1 MRKQLLLMLSLLLY
15 AVGMAAQQPDWG
27 YNPNAYPDE
36 HVIYVGLVDDQGSAV
51 QSFNENTYLGA
62 FIDGECRGLA
72 KVSQKSVSDTKT
84 IYYFA
89 LRVKGSDTDNGKAIS
104 FRLSVPGANTS
115 YIYND
120 LQPAADAVTYTN
132 KKTTGT
138 LSDLFPLKF
147 IQPLYYA
154 FTQETVSVKVGEQLN
169 LLDYITFEPA
179 NANIPELNWNMYDE
193 SWRENVN
200 IEGNKLTAIKST
212 GKYGAVGIFPKLWD
226 MKNTGDH
233 TSINVRVIQPAT
245 SIELRDEYKNGITV
259 NLGDTAA
266 LNTVLRSG
274 YTTSPADC
282 NEELTW
288 KSSDETALL
297 PMIGSDIGKFNPVK
311 AGTYTMTLSGENAS
325 VDLKVTV
332 IKPVEYINPVGTVKV
347 IKMYVGE
354 NLLDI
359 LPSGYKVMPEDAADR
374 SVRYEV
380 NQSYSDQGVYEDGDG
395 AYKYTDIFGNL
406 YFNEGDE
413 MIALKSGRVRVT
425 IRSVQNPQASCEY
438 EVIVKDGPTSITFK
452 QEEMTFLLPIKDT
465 DKSDI
470 SEDIRNNIIMTPSWP
485 KYDENESYDK
495 RSTLLYIQ
503 FVKDVTSDT
512 EVITLDYDFTED
524 KLSASIV
531 NAGRGSVGVI
541 YLSERTVASEEGLKN
556 EEVEIMKKFSVV
568 VMESLKGFNVD
579 NYVEMV
585 STETRDFVLTPDP
598 VGAEVDPSRVEVT
611 ITPNSYLPEE
621 WKSMVEIVPTD
632 ESKLNYTII
641 PHSVGRAT
649 ISVKLDGVEVAT
661 SNVLIGQRYMQK
673 AGWKWTSFYAGG
685 VRWNSPEYELGNV
698 VEEIRSED
706 ALLHNDPEYGYFG
719 DLNSLGTG
727 TCYKIKVKEEEPG
740 LLDLRIMYT
749 GAYEDMQTHR
759 QIVPMWNWL
768 GNPYQYDHDINSVF
782 STEDSNANNFNVGDR
797 IVSKDDG
804 FAEYNG
810 EKWTGTLIT
819 LHAGLG
825 YMYFNAG
832 SENVDMEY
840 QRESLMPQGTPVM
853 NAPQHKQSVWTYN
866 SAPFADN
873 MTIVADLGNDY
884 SAERF
889 TVGAFVGDE
898 CRGEGEMI
906 DGKCFITVHADKGET
921 ISFKLHDA
929 VSGEMRTINEQM
941 PFAKMAGSLRAPQR
955 LTVGGIVTGI
965 TSADIASSGIAI
977 VDGQITVQG
986 MDVADIIVCNAS
998 GAVVS
1003 TGETTVAGLPS
1014 GVYVVKVKTKDGK
1027 TVTKKLVK

>member
-1 MRKQLLLMLSLLLY
+1 
-15 AVGMAAQQPDWG
+15 MAAQQPDWG

-36 HVIYVGLVDDQGSAV
+36 HVIYVGLVDDKGSAV
-51 QSFNENTYLGA
+51 QSFNANTYLGA
-62 FIDGECRGLA
+62 FIDGECRGIA
-72 KVSQKSVSDTKT
+72 EVSQKSVSDTKT

-104 FRLSVPGANTS
+104 FRLSIPGTNMS

-120 LQPAADAVTYTN
+120 LKPAADAVTYTN

-147 IQPLYYA
+147 IQPLYYG
-154 FTQETVSVKVGEQLN
+154 FTQETVSVKVGEQIN

-179 NANIPELNWNMYDE
+179 NANIPELNWNMYEE
-193 SWRENVN
+193 SENVI

-212 GKYGAVGIFPKLWD
+212 GKYGSVGVFPKLWD
-226 MKNTGDH
+226 MKNTGQYSD
-233 TSINVRVIQPAT
+233 INIRVIQPAT

-274 YTTSPADC
+274 YTTAPADC

-288 KSSDETALL
+288 KSSDETAIL
-297 PMIGSDIGKFNPVK
+297 PMIGNDIGKFNPVK
-311 AGTYTMTLSGENAS
+311 TGTYTMTLSGENAS

-332 IKPVEYINPVGTVKV
+332 IKPVEYINPVGRVKE
-347 IKMYVGE
+347 IKMYIGD
-354 NLLDI
+354 NLLSI
-359 LPSGYKVMPEDAADR
+359 LPSGYKVMPEDATDR

-380 NQSYSDQGVYEDGDG
+380 LPSYNQDQEFKYNEILEDNGSEG
-395 AYKYTDIFGNL
+395 IFARKPGRAR
-406 YFNEGDE
+406 
-413 MIALKSGRVRVT
+413 IAIISN
-425 IRSVQNPQASCEY
+425 QNPQAACTY
-438 EVIVKDGPTSITFK
+438 EVIVKDGPTNITFK
-452 QEEMTFLLPIKDT
+452 QEEMTFLMPIKDT
-465 DKSDI
+465 DKWDI

-485 KYDENESYDK
+485 KYEEYESYDIAQSNLDISSLTDAVK
-495 RSTLLYIQ
+495 LY
-503 FVKDVTSDT
+503 
-512 EVITLDYDFTED
+512 YDFKKD
-524 KLSASIV
+524 SLSASV
-531 NAGRGSVGVI
+531 VKVGEGWI
-541 YLSERTVASEEGLKN
+541 DISYSSERTIATEEGLRN
-556 EEVEIMKKFSVV
+556 DEYEISNHFHVTI
-568 VMESLKGFNVD
+568 MESLKGFKVD
-579 NYVEMV
+579 GYVDMV

-598 VGAEVDPSRVEVT
+598 VDAEVDPSRVEVT
-611 ITPNSYLPEE
+611 IVDASVPEM
-621 WKSMVEIVPTD
+621 WKSIVEIVPTD
-632 ESKLNYTII
+632 ETMLNYTIK

-661 SNVLIGQRYMQK
+661 SYVGIGQRYIQK
-673 AGWKWTSFYAGG
+673 AGWKWTSLYSGG
-685 VRWNSPEYELGNV
+685 VSWNSPEYELGDV

-719 DLNSLGTG
+719 DLNRLESG

-740 LLDLRIMYT
+740 LLNLRIYP
-749 GAYEDMQTHR
+749 GGYEDMRPYR

-782 STEDSNANNFNVGDR
+782 STEDAYANKFNVGDR
-797 IVSKDDG
+797 IVSKDNG

-810 EKWTGTLIT
+810 EKWTGTLTT

-825 YMYFNAG
+825 YMYFNAA
-832 SENVDMEY
+832 SDTINMELKY
-840 QRESLMPQGTPVM
+840 EWNMPQGTPVM

-1003 TGETTVAGLPS
+1003 TGETTVTGLPS

>member
-1 MRKQLLLMLSLLLY
+1 MLSLLLY

-36 HVIYVGLVDDQGSAV
+36 HVIFVGLVDDQGSAV
-51 QSFNENTYLGA
+51 QSFNDNTYLGA

-72 KVSQKSVSDTKT
+72 KVSRYSVSDTQT

-89 LRVKGSDTDNGKAIS
+89 LRVKGTNTDNGKAIS
-104 FRLSVPGANTS
+104 YRLSVGGNQS
-115 YIYND
+115 FVFND
-120 LQPAADAVTYTN
+120 LKPAANAVTYTN
-132 KKTTGT
+132 NGTTGK
-138 LSDLFPLKF
+138 LSALYQLTF
-147 IQPLYYA
+147 IRPGYYSIVQP
-154 FTQETVSVKVGEQLN
+154 EVSVKVGAEFN
-169 LLDYITFEPA
+169 LLDHITFEPA
-179 NANIPELNWNMYDE
+179 NANIPEMNWTMGQGE
-193 SWRENVN
+193 KENEYAS
-200 IEGNKLTAIKST
+200 IKGNTFKALKST
-212 GKYGAVGIFPKLWD
+212 GKYSWVSVSPNLLG
-226 MKNTGDH
+226 MKPTGQY
-233 TSINVRVIQPAT
+233 TTVSVRVIQPAT

-274 YTTSPADC
+274 YTTAPADC

-288 KSSDETALL
+288 KSSDETAIR
-297 PMIGSDIGKFNPVK
+297 PMEGNDIGKFNPVK
-311 AGTYTMTLSGENAS
+311 TGTYTMTLSGENAS

-332 IKPVEYINPVGTVKV
+332 IKPVEYINPVGRVKE
-347 IKMYVGE
+347 IKMYIGD

-359 LPSGYKVMPEDAADR
+359 LPSGYKVMPEDATDR

-380 NQSYSDQGVYEDGDG
+380 LPSYNQDQEFKYNEILEDNGSEG
-395 AYKYTDIFGNL
+395 IFARKPGRAR
-406 YFNEGDE
+406 
-413 MIALKSGRVRVT
+413 IAIISN
-425 IRSVQNPQASCEY
+425 QNPQASCTY
-438 EVIVKDGPTSITFK
+438 EVIVKDGPTNITFK
-452 QEEMTFLLPIKDT
+452 QEEMTFLMPIKDT
-465 DKSDI
+465 DKWDI

-485 KYDENESYDK
+485 KYEEYESYDIAQ
-495 RSTLLYIQ
+495 SNLDISSLTDA
-503 FVKDVTSDT
+503 VKLS
-512 EVITLDYDFTED
+512 YDFKKD
-524 KLSASIV
+524 SLSASV
-531 NAGRGSVGVI
+531 VKVGEGWI
-541 YLSERTVASEEGLKN
+541 DISYSSERTIATEEGLRN
-556 EEVEIMKKFSVV
+556 DEYEISNHFHVTI
-568 VMESLKGFNVD
+568 MESLKGFKVD
-579 NYVEMV
+579 GYVEMV

-598 VGAEVDPSRVEVT
+598 VDAEVDPSRVEVT
-611 ITPNSYLPEE
+611 ITPDSYVSEE
-621 WKSMVEIVPTD
+621 WKSIVEIVPTD
-632 ESKLNYTII
+632 KNKLNYTIR
-641 PHSVGRAT
+641 PHSVGRAI
-649 ISVKLDGVEVAT
+649 ISVKLDGVEVAS

-673 AGWKWTSFYAGG
+673 AGWKWASLYGG
-685 VRWNSPEYELGNV
+685 DVSWNSPEYELGNV

-719 DLNSLGTG
+719 DINRLESG

-749 GAYEDMQTHR
+749 GAYEDMRTHR

-782 STEDSNANNFNVGDR
+782 STEDAYANKFNVGDR

-810 EKWTGTLIT
+810 EKWTGTLTT
-819 LHAGLG
+819 LRAGLG

-840 QRESLMPQGTPVM
+840 LREGSMPQGTPVM

-965 TSADIASSGIAI
+965 TAADIASSGIAV

-986 MDVADIIVCNAS
+986 MDVADVIVCNAS

-1003 TGETTVAGLPS
+1003 TGETTITGLPS

>member
-1 MRKQLLLMLSLLLY
+1 
-15 AVGMAAQQPDWG
+15 MAAQQPDWG

-36 HVIYVGLVDDQGSAV
+36 HVIYVGLVDDKGSAV
-51 QSFNENTYLGA
+51 QSFNDNTYLGA

-72 KVSQKSVSDTKT
+72 KVSRYSVSDTQT

-89 LRVKGSDTDNGKAIS
+89 LRVKGTNTDNGKAIS
-104 FRLSVPGANTS
+104 YRLSVGGNQS
-115 YIYND
+115 LVFND
-120 LQPAADAVTYTN
+120 LKPAANAVTYTN
-132 KKTTGT
+132 NGTTGK
-138 LSDLFPLKF
+138 LSALYQLTF
-147 IQPLYYA
+147 IRPGYYSIVQP
-154 FTQETVSVKVGEQLN
+154 EVSVKVDAELN
-169 LLDYITFEPA
+169 LLDHITFEPA
-179 NANIPELNWNMYDE
+179 NANIPELNWTMGQGE
-193 SWRENVN
+193 KENEYAS
-200 IEGNKLTAIKST
+200 IKGNTFKALKST
-212 GKYGAVGIFPKLWD
+212 GKYGWVSVSPNLWD
-226 MKNTGDH
+226 MKPTGQY
-233 TSINVRVIQPAT
+233 TEVSVRVIQPAT

-332 IKPVEYINPVGTVKV
+332 IKPVEYINPVGSVKT
-347 IKMYVGE
+347 IKMFVGE
-354 NLLDI
+354 NLLNI
-359 LPSGYKVMPEDAADR
+359 LPAGYKVMPEDATDR
-374 SVRYEV
+374 SVHYKV
-380 NQSYSDQGVYEDGDG
+380 NQSFSDQGVYEDGDG
-395 AYKYTDIFGNL
+395 AYMYTDIFGDE

-413 MIALKSGRVRVT
+413 MIALKPGRVRVT
-425 IRSVQNPQASCEY
+425 INSTQNSRAYCEY
-438 EVIVKDGPTSITFK
+438 EVIVKRGPTNITFK
-452 QEEMTFLLPIKDT
+452 QEEMTFLMPRKDT
-465 DKSDI
+465 DKWDI

-485 KYDENESYDK
+485 KYEEYEEYDIAQSDLDIRSYTK
-495 RSTLLYIQ
+495 AVKLYYN
-503 FVKDVTSDT
+503 FEKDS
-512 EVITLDYDFTED
+512 
-524 KLSASIV
+524 LSASIDSIGQ
-531 NAGRGSVGVI
+531 GRINVS
-541 YLSERTVASEEGLKN
+541 YSSERTIATEEGLQN
-556 EEVEIMKKFSVV
+556 DEYRISNHFNITIL
-568 VMESLKGFNVD
+568 ESLKGFKVD
-579 NYVEMV
+579 EYVDMV

-611 ITPNSYLPEE
+611 ITPDSYVPEE

-632 ESKLNYTII
+632 ESKLNYTIL
-641 PHSVGRAT
+641 PHGVGSAT
-649 ISVKLDGVEVAT
+649 ISVKLDGEEVAT
-661 SNVLIGQRYMQK
+661 SHVGIGQRYMQK
-673 AGWKWTSFYAGG
+673 AGWKWASLYGGG

-719 DLNSLGTG
+719 DIYSLETG
-727 TCYKIKVKEEEPG
+727 ECYKIKVKEEEPG

-797 IVSKDDG
+797 IVSKDNG

-810 EKWTGTLIT
+810 EKWTGTLTT

-825 YMYFNAG
+825 YMYFNAA
-832 SENVDMEY
+832 SDTINMELKY
-840 QRESLMPQGTPVM
+840 EWNMPQGTPVM

-965 TSADIASSGIAI
+965 TAADIASSGIAI

-986 MDVADIIVCNAS
+986 MDVADVIVCNAS

-1003 TGETTVAGLPS
+1003 TGKTTVTGLPS

>member
-1 MRKQLLLMLSLLLY
+1 MLSLLLY

-36 HVIYVGLVDDQGSAV
+36 HVIYVGLVDDKGSAV
-51 QSFNENTYLGA
+51 QSFNANTYLGA
-62 FIDGECRGLA
+62 FIDGECRGIA
-72 KVSQKSVSDTKT
+72 EVSQKSVSDTKT

-104 FRLSVPGANTS
+104 FRLSIPGTNMS

-120 LQPAADAVTYTN
+120 LKPAANAVTYTN

-147 IQPLYYA
+147 IQPLYYG
-154 FTQETVSVKVGEQLN
+154 FTQETVSVKVGEQIN

-179 NANIPELNWNMYDE
+179 NANIPELNWNMYEE
-193 SWRENVN
+193 SENVN

-212 GKYGAVGIFPKLWD
+212 GKYGSVGVFPKLWD
-226 MKNTGDH
+226 MKNTGQYSD
-233 TSINVRVIQPAT
+233 INIRVIQPAT

-274 YTTSPADC
+274 YTTAPADC

-288 KSSDETALL
+288 KSSDETAIL

-311 AGTYTMTLSGENAS
+311 TGTYTMTLSGENAS

-332 IKPVEYINPVGTVKV
+332 IKPVEYITPVGRVKE
-347 IKMYVGE
+347 IKMYIGD
-354 NLLDI
+354 NLLSI
-359 LPSGYKVMPEDAADR
+359 LPSGYKVMPEDATDR

-380 NQSYSDQGVYEDGDG
+380 LPSYNQDQEFKYNEILEDNGSEG
-395 AYKYTDIFGNL
+395 IFARKPGRAR
-406 YFNEGDE
+406 
-413 MIALKSGRVRVT
+413 IAIISN
-425 IRSVQNPQASCEY
+425 QNPQATCTY
-438 EVIVKDGPTSITFK
+438 EVIVKDGPTNITFK
-452 QEEMTFLLPIKDT
+452 QDEMTFLMPIKDT
-465 DKSDI
+465 DKWDI

-485 KYDENESYDK
+485 KYEEYESYDIAQSNLDISSLTDAVK
-495 RSTLLYIQ
+495 LY
-503 FVKDVTSDT
+503 
-512 EVITLDYDFTED
+512 YDFKKD
-524 KLSASIV
+524 SLSASV
-531 NAGRGSVGVI
+531 VKVGEGWI
-541 YLSERTVASEEGLKN
+541 DISYSSERTIATEEGLRN
-556 EEVEIMKKFSVV
+556 DEYEISNHFHVTI
-568 VMESLKGFNVD
+568 MESLKGFKVD
-579 NYVEMV
+579 EYVEMV

-611 ITPNSYLPEE
+611 ITPDSYVPEE
-621 WKSMVEIVPTD
+621 WKSIVEIVPTD
-632 ESKLNYTII
+632 DTMLNYTIR
-641 PHSVGRAT
+641 PHGVGRAT
-649 ISVKLDGVEVAT
+649 ISVKLDGVEVAS

-685 VRWNSPEYELGNV
+685 VSWNSPEIELGNV

-706 ALLHNDPEYGYFG
+706 ALLYNDPEYGYFG
-719 DLNSLGTG
+719 DINRLESG

-749 GAYEDMQTHR
+749 GAYEDMRTHR

-782 STEDSNANNFNVGDR
+782 STEDTYANKFNVGDR
-797 IVSKDDG
+797 IVSKDNG

-810 EKWTGTLIT
+810 EKWTGTLTT

-965 TSADIASSGIAI
+965 TAADIASSGIAV

-986 MDVADIIVCNAS
+986 MDVADVIVCNAS

-1003 TGETTVAGLPS
+1003 TGETTVTGLPS

>member
-1 MRKQLLLMLSLLLY
+1 MLSLLLY

-51 QSFNENTYLGA
+51 QSFNDNTYLGA

-72 KVSQKSVSDTKT
+72 KVSRYSVSDTQT

-89 LRVKGSDTDNGKAIS
+89 LRVKGTNTDNGKAIS
-104 FRLSVPGANTS
+104 YRLSVGGNQSFVFNDLKPAANT
-115 YIYND
+115 
-120 LQPAADAVTYTN
+120 VTYTN
-132 KKTTGT
+132 NGTTGK
-138 LSDLFPLKF
+138 LSALYQLTF
-147 IQPLYYA
+147 IRPGYYSIVQP
-154 FTQETVSVKVGEQLN
+154 EVSVKVGAEFN
-169 LLDYITFEPA
+169 LLDHITFEPA
-179 NANIPELNWNMYDE
+179 NANIPEMNWTMGQGE
-193 SWRENVN
+193 KENEYAS
-200 IEGNKLTAIKST
+200 IKGNTFKALKST
-212 GKYGAVGIFPKLWD
+212 GKYSWVNVSPNLLG
-226 MKNTGDH
+226 MKPTGQY
-233 TSINVRVIQPAT
+233 TKVSVRVIQPAT

-274 YTTSPADC
+274 YTTAPADC

-288 KSSDETALL
+288 KSSDETAIR
-297 PMIGSDIGKFNPVK
+297 PMEGNDIGKFEPVK
-311 AGTYTMTLSGENAS
+311 PGTYTMTLSGENAS

-332 IKPVEYINPVGTVKV
+332 IKPVESIIPVGSVKT
-347 IKMYVGE
+347 IKMFVGE
-354 NLLDI
+354 NLLNI
-359 LPSGYKVMPEDAADR
+359 LPSGYKVMPEDATDR
-374 SVRYEV
+374 SVHYEV
-380 NQSYSDQGVYEDGDG
+380 NQSNYWGMHEDGDG
-395 AYKYTDIFGNL
+395 AYKYTDIFGDL

-413 MIALKSGRVRVT
+413 MIALKPGRVRVT
-425 IRSVQNPQASCEY
+425 INSTQNPRAYCEY
-438 EVIVKDGPTSITFK
+438 EVIVKRGPTNITFK
-452 QEEMTFLLPIKDT
+452 QEEMTFLMPRKDT
-465 DKSDI
+465 DKWDI

-485 KYDENESYDK
+485 KYDEYEEYDIAQSDLDIRSYTK
-495 RSTLLYIQ
+495 AVHLY
-503 FVKDVTSDT
+503 
-512 EVITLDYDFTED
+512 YDFKND
-524 KLSASIV
+524 ILSASIDSIGGGWIDV
-531 NAGRGSVGVI
+531 S
-541 YLSERTVASEEGLKN
+541 YSSERTIATEEGLQN
-556 EEVEIMKKFSVV
+556 DEYRISNHFNITIL
-568 VMESLKGFNVD
+568 ESLKGFKVD
-579 NYVEMV
+579 EYVEMV

-598 VGAEVDPSRVEVT
+598 VDAEVDPSRVEVT
-611 ITPNSYLPEE
+611 ITPDSYVSEE
-621 WKSMVEIVPTD
+621 WKSIVEIVPTD
-632 ESKLNYTII
+632 ETMLNYTIR

-649 ISVKLDGVEVAT
+649 ISVKLDGVEVA
-661 SNVLIGQRYMQK
+661 SSYVGIGQRYMQK
-673 AGWKWTSFYAGG
+673 AGWKWTSLYSGG
-685 VRWNSPEYELGNV
+685 VSWNSPEYELGNV

-719 DLNSLGTG
+719 DLNSLDTG

-749 GAYEDMQTHR
+749 GAYEDMRTYR

-782 STEDSNANNFNVGDR
+782 VKEENRNVFNVGDR

-810 EKWTGTLIT
+810 EKWTGTLTT
-819 LHAGLG
+819 LRAGLG

-832 SENVDMEY
+832 SENVDMELEHEY
-840 QRESLMPQGTPVM
+840 YMPQGTPVM
-853 NAPQHKQSVWTYN
+853 NVPQHKQSVWTYN

-965 TSADIASSGIAI
+965 TAADIASSGIAI

-986 MDVADIIVCNAS
+986 MDVADVIVCNAS

-1003 TGETTVAGLPS
+1003 TGETTVTGLPS

>member
-36 HVIYVGLVDDQGSAV
+36 HVIYVGLTEGSLDNCG
-51 QSFNENTYLGA
+51 QKELPENTYLGA
-62 FIDGECRGLA
+62 FINGECRGLA
-72 KVSQKSVSDTKT
+72 KVQKKSLSVALT
-84 IYYFA
+84 INYFP
-89 LRVKGSDTDNGKAIS
+89 LRVKGDTNDEGKAIS
-104 FRLSVPGANTS
+104 FRLLYSGGQLS
-115 YIYND
+115 YVYD

-147 IQPLYYA
+147 IQPLYYG
-154 FTQETVSVKVGEQLN
+154 FTQETVSVKVGEQIN

-179 NANIPELNWNMYDE
+179 NANIPELNWNMYEE
-193 SWRENVN
+193 SENVI

-212 GKYGAVGIFPKLWD
+212 GKYGSVGVFPKLWD
-226 MKNTGDH
+226 MKNTGQYSD
-233 TSINVRVIQPAT
+233 INIRVIQPAT

-332 IKPVEYINPVGTVKV
+332 IKPVEYIKMVGSVKT
-347 IKMYVGE
+347 IKMFLGE

-359 LPSGYKVMPEDAADR
+359 LPSGYKVMPENATDR
-374 SVRYEV
+374 SVHYEV
-380 NQSYSDQGVYEDGDG
+380 NQSFSDQGVYEDGDG
-395 AYKYTDIFGNL
+395 AYEYTDIFGDE

-413 MIALKSGRVRVT
+413 MIALKPGRVRVT
-425 IRSVQNPQASCEY
+425 IRSVQNPQATCTY
-438 EVIVKDGPTSITFK
+438 EVIVKDGPTNITFK
-452 QEEMTFLLPIKDT
+452 QEEMTFLMPRKDT
-465 DKSDI
+465 DKWDI

-485 KYDENESYDK
+485 KYEEYEEYDIAESDLDI
-495 RSTLLYIQ
+495 RSYTKAVKLYYN
-503 FVKDVTSDT
+503 FEKDS
-512 EVITLDYDFTED
+512 
-524 KLSASIV
+524 LSASIDSIGG
-531 NAGRGSVGVI
+531 GRINVS
-541 YLSERTVASEEGLKN
+541 YSSERTIATEEGLQN
-556 EEVEIMKKFSVV
+556 DEYRISNHFNITIL
-568 VMESLKGFNVD
+568 ESLKGFKVD
-579 NYVEMV
+579 GYVEMV

-598 VGAEVDPSRVEVT
+598 VDAEVDPSRVEVT
-611 ITPNSYLPEE
+611 ITPDSYVPEV

-632 ESKLNYTII
+632 ETKLNYTIL
-641 PHSVGRAT
+641 PHGVGSAT
-649 ISVKLDGVEVAT
+649 ISVKLDGEEVAT
-661 SNVLIGQRYMQK
+661 SHVDIGQRYMQK
-673 AGWKWTSFYAGG
+673 AGWKWTSFYAGS

-719 DLNSLGTG
+719 DINSLESGE
-727 TCYKIKVKEEEPG
+727 CYKIKVKEEEPG

-749 GAYEDMQTHR
+749 GAYEDMQTSR
-759 QIVPMWNWL
+759 RIVPMWNWL

-782 STEDSNANNFNVGDR
+782 VKEENMNVFNVGDR

-810 EKWTGTLIT
+810 EKWTGSLTT

-840 QRESLMPQGTPVM
+840 LREGSMPQGTPVM

-965 TSADIASSGIAI
+965 TAADIASSGIAV

-1003 TGETTVAGLPS
+1003 TGETTVTGLPS

>member
-1 MRKQLLLMLSLLLY
+1 
-15 AVGMAAQQPDWG
+15 MAAQQPDWG

-36 HVIYVGLVDDQGSAV
+36 HVIYVGLVDDKGSAV
-51 QSFNENTYLGA
+51 QSFNDNTYLGA
-62 FIDGECRGLA
+62 FIDGECRGITE
-72 KVSQKSVSDTKT
+72 VSQKSVSDTKT

-104 FRLSVPGANTS
+104 FRLSIPGTNMS

-120 LQPAADAVTYTN
+120 LKPAANAVTYTN

-138 LSDLFPLKF
+138 LSALYPLTF
-147 IQPLYYA
+147 IQSWVCGY
-154 FTQETVSVKVGEQLN
+154 TQTFVSVKVGEEIN
-169 LLDYITFEPA
+169 LLDYLKFTPE
-179 NANIPELNWNMYDE
+179 NANIPELIWGINRNH
-193 SWRENVN
+193 REYVT
-200 IEGNKLTAIKST
+200 ITGNTLKALKST
-212 GKYGAVGIFPKLWD
+212 KFVGAATVSAKLKD
-226 MKNTGDH
+226 FTFSSENQSLKIT
-233 TSINVRVIQPAT
+233 VIQPAT
-245 SIELRDEYKNGITV
+245 SIELLDEYKNGITV
-259 NLGDTAA
+259 NLGDTSV
-266 LNTVLRSG
+266 LNTVLHKCFNIL
-274 YTTSPADC
+274 PEDC
-282 NEELTW
+282 NEKMWW
-288 KSSDETALL
+288 KSNDETAIR
-297 PMIGSDIGKFNPVK
+297 PMEGNDIGKFEPVK
-311 AGTYTMTLSGENAS
+311 TGTYTMTLGGEKAS

-332 IKPVEYINPVGTVKV
+332 IKPVEYIEMVGSVKT
-347 IKMYVGE
+347 IKMFVGE
-354 NLLDI
+354 NLLNI
-359 LPSGYKVMPEDAADR
+359 LPAGYKVMPEDATDR
-374 SVRYEV
+374 SVKYEV
-380 NQSYSDQGVYEDGDG
+380 NQSFSDQGVYEDGDG
-395 AYKYTDIFGNL
+395 AYKYTDIFGDL

-413 MIALKSGRVRVT
+413 MIALKPGRVRVT
-425 IRSVQNPQASCEY
+425 INSTQNSRAYCEY
-438 EVIVKDGPTSITFK
+438 EVIVKRGPTNITFK
-452 QEEMTFLLPIKDT
+452 QEEMTFLMPRKDT
-465 DKSDI
+465 DKWDI

-485 KYDENESYDK
+485 KYDEYEEYDIAESDLDI
-495 RSTLLYIQ
+495 RSYTKAVKLYYN
-503 FVKDVTSDT
+503 F
-512 EVITLDYDFTED
+512 EED
-524 KLSASIV
+524 SLSASIDSIGG
-531 NAGRGSVGVI
+531 GRINVS
-541 YLSERTVASEEGLKN
+541 YSSERTIATEEGLQN
-556 EEVEIMKKFSVV
+556 DEYRISNDFNITIL
-568 VMESLKGFNVD
+568 ESLKGFKVD
-579 NYVEMV
+579 GYVEMV

-598 VGAEVDPSRVEVT
+598 VDAEVDPSRVEVT
-611 ITPNSYLPEE
+611 IEDASVPEM
-621 WKSMVEIVPTD
+621 WKSIVDIVPTD
-632 ESKLNYTII
+632 ETMLNYTIK

-661 SNVLIGQRYMQK
+661 SYVGIGQRYMQK
-673 AGWKWTSFYAGG
+673 AGWKWTSLYSGG
-685 VRWNSPEYELGNV
+685 VSWNSPEYELGNV

-719 DLNSLGTG
+719 DLNRLEPGE
-727 TCYKIKVKEEEPG
+727 CYKIKVKEEEPG
-740 LLDLRIMYT
+740 LLNLRIYP
-749 GAYEDMQTHR
+749 GGYEDMRPYR

-782 STEDSNANNFNVGDR
+782 STEDANANKFNVGDR
-797 IVSKDDG
+797 IVSKDNG

-810 EKWTGTLIT
+810 EKWTGTLTT

-825 YMYFNAG
+825 YMYFNAA
-832 SENVDMEY
+832 SDTINMELKY
-840 QRESLMPQGTPVM
+840 EWNMPQGTPVM

-941 PFAKMAGSLRAPQR
+941 PFTKMAGSLRAPQR

-965 TSADIASSGIAI
+965 TAADIASSGIAI
-977 VDGQITVQG
+977 VNGQITVQG
-986 MDVADIIVCNAS
+986 MDVADVIVCNAS

-1003 TGETTVAGLPS
+1003 TGETTVTGLPS

>member
-1 MRKQLLLMLSLLLY
+1 
-15 AVGMAAQQPDWG
+15 MAAQQPDWG

-51 QSFNENTYLGA
+51 QSFNDNTYLGA

-72 KVSQKSVSDTKT
+72 KVSRYSVSDTQT

-89 LRVKGSDTDNGKAIS
+89 LRVKGTNTDNGKAIS
-104 FRLSVPGANTS
+104 YRLSVGGNQSFVFNDLKPAANT
-115 YIYND
+115 
-120 LQPAADAVTYTN
+120 VTYTN
-132 KKTTGT
+132 NGTTGK
-138 LSDLFPLKF
+138 LSALYQLTF
-147 IQPLYYA
+147 IRPGYYSIVQP
-154 FTQETVSVKVGEQLN
+154 EVSVKVGAEFN
-169 LLDYITFEPA
+169 LLDHITFEPA
-179 NANIPELNWNMYDE
+179 NANIPEMNWTMGQGE
-193 SWRENVN
+193 KENEYAS
-200 IEGNKLTAIKST
+200 IKGNTFKALKST
-212 GKYGAVGIFPKLWD
+212 GKYSWVNVSPNLLG
-226 MKNTGDH
+226 MKPTGQY
-233 TSINVRVIQPAT
+233 TKVSVRVIQPAT

-274 YTTSPADC
+274 YTTAPADC

-288 KSSDETALL
+288 KSSDETAIR
-297 PMIGSDIGKFNPVK
+297 PMTSESDLGKFNPVK

-332 IKPVEYINPVGTVKV
+332 IKPVEYIEMVGSVKT
-347 IKMYVGE
+347 IKMFVGE
-354 NLLDI
+354 NLLNI
-359 LPSGYKVMPEDAADR
+359 LPSGYKVMPEDATDR
-374 SVRYEV
+374 SVHYEV
-380 NQSYSDQGVYEDGDG
+380 NQSFSDQGVYEDGDG

-413 MIALKSGRVRVT
+413 MIALKPGRVRVT
-425 IRSVQNPQASCEY
+425 INSTQNPRAYCEY
-438 EVIVKDGPTSITFK
+438 EVIVKRGPTNITFK
-452 QEEMTFLLPIKDT
+452 QEEMTFLMPRKDT
-465 DKSDI
+465 DKWDI

-485 KYDENESYDK
+485 KYEEYEEYDIAESDLDILSYTK
-495 RSTLLYIQ
+495 AVNLYYN
-503 FVKDVTSDT
+503 FEKDS
-512 EVITLDYDFTED
+512 
-524 KLSASIV
+524 LSASIDSIGGGWINV
-531 NAGRGSVGVI
+531 S
-541 YLSERTVASEEGLKN
+541 YSSERTIATEEGLQN
-556 EEVEIMKKFSVV
+556 DEYNISNHFNITI
-568 VMESLKGFNVD
+568 MESLKGFNVD
-579 NYVEMV
+579 GYVDMV

-611 ITPNSYLPEE
+611 ITPNSYVSEE
-621 WKSMVEIVPTD
+621 WKSIVEIVPTD
-632 ESKLNYTII
+632 ESKLNYTIL
-641 PHSVGRAT
+641 PHGVGSAT
-649 ISVKLDGVEVAT
+649 ISVKLDGEEVAT
-661 SNVLIGQRYMQK
+661 SYVSIGQRYMQK
-673 AGWKWTSFYAGG
+673 AGWKWASLYGGG

-719 DLNSLGTG
+719 DIYSLETG

-797 IVSKDDG
+797 IVSKDNG

-810 EKWTGTLIT
+810 EKWTGTLTT

-941 PFAKMAGSLRAPQR
+941 PFTKMAGSLRAPQR

-965 TSADIASSGIAI
+965 TSADIASSGIAV

-1003 TGETTVAGLPS
+1003 TGETTVTGLPS

>member
-1 MRKQLLLMLSLLLY
+1 MLSLLLY

-36 HVIYVGLVDDQGSAV
+36 HVIYVGLTEGSLDNCG
-51 QSFNENTYLGA
+51 QKELPENTYLGA

-72 KVSQKSVSDTKT
+72 KVQKKSLSVALT
-84 IYYFA
+84 INYFP
-89 LRVKGSDTDNGKAIS
+89 LRVKGDTNDEGKAIS
-104 FRLSVPGANTS
+104 FRLLYPGGQLS
-115 YIYND
+115 YVYD

-147 IQPLYYA
+147 IQPLYYG
-154 FTQETVSVKVGEQLN
+154 FTQETVSVKVGEQIN

-179 NANIPELNWNMYDE
+179 NANIPELNWNINNE
-193 SWRENVN
+193 SERENVN
-200 IEGNKLTAIKST
+200 IVGNKLTAIKST
-212 GKYGAVGIFPKLWD
+212 GKYGSVGVSPKLWD
-226 MKNTGDH
+226 MKNTGQY
-233 TSINVRVIQPAT
+233 SKISVRVIQPAT

-274 YTTSPADC
+274 YTTAPADC

-288 KSSDETALL
+288 KSSDETAIL

-311 AGTYTMTLSGENAS
+311 TGTYTMTLSGENAS

-332 IKPVEYINPVGTVKV
+332 IKPVEYIEMVGSVKT
-347 IKMYVGE
+347 IKMFVGE
-354 NLLDI
+354 NLLNI
-359 LPSGYKVMPEDAADR
+359 LPSGYKVMPEDATDR
-374 SVRYEV
+374 SVHYEV
-380 NQSYSDQGVYEDGDG
+380 NQSFSDQGVYEDGDG
-395 AYKYTDIFGNL
+395 AYKYTDIFGDL

-413 MIALKSGRVRVT
+413 MIALKPGRVRVT
-425 IRSVQNPQASCEY
+425 INSTQNSRAYCEY
-438 EVIVKDGPTSITFK
+438 EVIVKRGPTNITFK
-452 QEEMTFLLPIKDT
+452 QEEMTFLMPRKDT
-465 DKSDI
+465 DKWDI

-485 KYDENESYDK
+485 KYEEYEEYDIAESDLDILSFTK
-495 RSTLLYIQ
+495 AVNLYYN
-503 FVKDVTSDT
+503 FEKDS
-512 EVITLDYDFTED
+512 
-524 KLSASIV
+524 LSASIDSIGQGWIDV
-531 NAGRGSVGVI
+531 S
-541 YLSERTVASEEGLKN
+541 YSSERTIATEEGLQN
-556 EEVEIMKKFSVV
+556 DEYRISNHFNITIL
-568 VMESLKGFNVD
+568 ESLKGFKVD
-579 NYVEMV
+579 GFVEMV

-598 VGAEVDPSRVEVT
+598 VDAEVDPSRVEVT
-611 ITPNSYLPEE
+611 IEDASVPEM
-621 WKSMVEIVPTD
+621 WKSIVEIVPTD
-632 ESKLNYTII
+632 ETMLNYTIK

-661 SNVLIGQRYMQK
+661 SHVGIGQRYMQK
-673 AGWKWTSFYAGG
+673 AGWKWTSLYSGG
-685 VRWNSPEYELGNV
+685 VSWNSPEYELGDV

-719 DLNSLGTG
+719 DLNRLEPG

-740 LLDLRIMYT
+740 LLNLRIYP
-749 GAYEDMQTHR
+749 GGYEDMRPYR

-782 STEDSNANNFNVGDR
+782 STEDTYANKFNVGDR
-797 IVSKDDG
+797 IVSKDNG

-810 EKWTGTLIT
+810 EKWTGTLTT

-825 YMYFNAG
+825 YMYFNAA
-832 SENVDMEY
+832 SDTIDMEY
-840 QRESLMPQGTPVM
+840 QREGRMPQGTPVM
-853 NAPQHKQSVWTYN
+853 NAPQRKQTIWTYN

-873 MTIVADLGNDY
+873 MTIVADLGNNY

-965 TSADIASSGIAI
+965 TAADIASSGIAI

-986 MDVADIIVCNAS
+986 MDVADVIVCNAS

-1003 TGETTVAGLPS
+1003 TGETTVTGLPS

>member
-1 MRKQLLLMLSLLLY
+1 MLSLLLY

-36 HVIYVGLVDDQGSAV
+36 HVIYVGLTEGSLDNCG
-51 QSFNENTYLGA
+51 QKELPENTYLGA

-72 KVSQKSVSDTKT
+72 KVQKKSLSVALT
-84 IYYFA
+84 INYFP
-89 LRVKGSDTDNGKAIS
+89 LRVKGDTNDEGKAIS
-104 FRLSVPGANTS
+104 FRLLYPGGQLS
-115 YIYND
+115 YVYD

-138 LSDLFPLKF
+138 LSALFPLKF
-147 IQPLYYA
+147 IQPLYYS
-154 FTQETVSVKVGEQLN
+154 FTQETVSVKVGEQIN

-179 NANIPELNWNMYDE
+179 NANIPELNWNMYEE
-193 SWRENVN
+193 SENVN

-212 GKYGAVGIFPKLWD
+212 GKYGSVGVFPKLWD
-226 MKNTGDH
+226 MKNTGQYSD
-233 TSINVRVIQPAT
+233 INIRVIQPAT

-259 NLGDTAA
+259 NLGDTAT

-274 YTTSPADC
+274 YTTAPADC

-288 KSSDETALL
+288 KSSDETAIR
-297 PMIGSDIGKFNPVK
+297 PMEGNDIGKFNPVK
-311 AGTYTMTLSGENAS
+311 TGTYTMTLSGENAS

-332 IKPVEYINPVGTVKV
+332 IKPVEYINPVGRVKE
-347 IKMYVGE
+347 IKMYIGD
-354 NLLDI
+354 NLLSI
-359 LPSGYKVMPEDAADR
+359 LPSGYKVMPEDATDR

-380 NQSYSDQGVYEDGDG
+380 LPSYNQDQEFKYNEILEDKGSEG
-395 AYKYTDIFGNL
+395 IFARKPGRAR
-406 YFNEGDE
+406 
-413 MIALKSGRVRVT
+413 IAIISN
-425 IRSVQNPQASCEY
+425 QNPQATCTY
-438 EVIVKDGPTSITFK
+438 EVIVKDGPTNITFK
-452 QEEMTFLLPIKDT
+452 QEEMTFLMPIKDT
-465 DKSDI
+465 DKWDI

-485 KYDENESYDK
+485 KYEEYESYDIAQ
-495 RSTLLYIQ
+495 SNLDISSLTDA
-503 FVKDVTSDT
+503 VKLS
-512 EVITLDYDFTED
+512 YDFKKD
-524 KLSASIV
+524 IISASIV
-531 NAGRGSVGVI
+531 KVGEGWI
-541 YLSERTVASEEGLKN
+541 DISYSSERTIATEEGLQN
-556 EEVEIMKKFSVV
+556 DEYYISNHFHVTIL
-568 VMESLKGFNVD
+568 ESLKGFKVD
-579 NYVEMV
+579 GYVDMV

-598 VGAEVDPSRVEVT
+598 VDAEVDPSRVEVT
-611 ITPNSYLPEE
+611 IEDASVPEM
-621 WKSMVEIVPTD
+621 WKSIVEIVPTD
-632 ESKLNYTII
+632 ETMLNYTIR

-661 SNVLIGQRYMQK
+661 SHVGIGQRYMQK
-673 AGWKWTSFYAGG
+673 AGWKWTSLYSGG
-685 VRWNSPEYELGNV
+685 VSWNSPEYELGDV

-719 DLNSLGTG
+719 DLNRLEPG

-740 LLDLRIMYT
+740 LLNLRIYP
-749 GAYEDMQTHR
+749 GGYEDMRPYR

-782 STEDSNANNFNVGDR
+782 STEDAYANKFNVGDR
-797 IVSKDDG
+797 IVSKDNG

-810 EKWTGTLIT
+810 EKWTGTLTT

-825 YMYFNAG
+825 YMYFNAA
-832 SENVDMEY
+832 SDTINMELKY
-840 QRESLMPQGTPVM
+840 EWNMPQGTPVM

-965 TSADIASSGIAI
+965 TTADIASSGIAI

-986 MDVADIIVCNAS
+986 MDVADVIVCNAS

>member
-1 MRKQLLLMLSLLLY
+1 
-15 AVGMAAQQPDWG
+15 MAAQQPDWG

-51 QSFNENTYLGA
+51 QSFNDNTYLGA

-72 KVSQKSVSDTKT
+72 KVSRYSVSDTQT

-89 LRVKGSDTDNGKAIS
+89 LRVKGTNTDNGKAIS
-104 FRLSVPGANTS
+104 YRLSEGGNHSFVF
-115 YIYND
+115 ND
-120 LQPAADAVTYTN
+120 LKPAANAVTYTN
-132 KKTTGT
+132 NGTTGK
-138 LSDLFPLKF
+138 LSALYQLTF
-147 IQPLYYA
+147 IRPGYYSIVQP
-154 FTQETVSVKVGEQLN
+154 EVSVKVGAEFN
-169 LLDYITFEPA
+169 LLDHITFEPA
-179 NANIPELNWNMYDE
+179 NANIPELNWTMGQGE
-193 SWRENVN
+193 KENEYAS
-200 IEGNKLTAIKST
+200 IKGNTFKALKST
-212 GKYGAVGIFPKLWD
+212 GKYSWVNVSPNLLG
-226 MKNTGDH
+226 MKPTGQY
-233 TSINVRVIQPAT
+233 TKVSVRVIQPAT

-274 YTTSPADC
+274 YTTAPADC

-288 KSSDETALL
+288 KSSDETAIR
-297 PMIGSDIGKFNPVK
+297 PMTSESDLGKFNPVK

-332 IKPVEYINPVGTVKV
+332 IKPVEN
-347 IKMYVGE
+347 IKMVGSVKTIKMFLGE

-359 LPSGYKVMPEDAADR
+359 LPAGYKVMPEDATDR
-374 SVRYEV
+374 SVHYEV
-380 NQSYSDQGVYEDGDG
+380 NQGYYQGVHEDVDG
-395 AYKYTDIFGNL
+395 TYKYTDIFGDE

-413 MIALKSGRVRVT
+413 MIALKPGRVRVT

-438 EVIVKDGPTSITFK
+438 EVIVKRGPTNITFK
-452 QEEMTFLLPIKDT
+452 QEEMTFLMPRKDT
-465 DKSDI
+465 DKWDI

-485 KYDENESYDK
+485 KYDEYEEYDIAQSDLDILSFTK
-495 RSTLLYIQ
+495 AVNLY
-503 FVKDVTSDT
+503 
-512 EVITLDYDFTED
+512 YDFKND
-524 KLSASIV
+524 ILSASIDSIGQGWIDV
-531 NAGRGSVGVI
+531 S
-541 YLSERTVASEEGLKN
+541 YSSERTIATETGLQNDKYRISN
-556 EEVEIMKKFSVV
+556 HFNITIL
-568 VMESLKGFNVD
+568 ESLKGFKVD
-579 NYVEMV
+579 EYVEMV

-598 VGAEVDPSRVEVT
+598 VDAEVDPSRVEVT
-611 ITPNSYLPEE
+611 IVDANVPEM
-621 WKSMVEIVPTD
+621 WKSIVEIEPTD
-632 ESKLNYTII
+632 ETKLNYTIN
-641 PHSVGRAT
+641 PRSVGTAT
-649 ISVKLDGVEVAT
+649 ISVKLDGEEVAT
-661 SNVLIGQRYMQK
+661 SFVRIGQRYMQK
-673 AGWKWTSFYAGG
+673 AGWKWTSFYVGG
-685 VRWNSPEYELGNV
+685 VSWNSPEYELGNV

-719 DLNSLGTG
+719 DINRLESG

-749 GAYEDMQTHR
+749 GAYEDMRTHR

-782 STEDSNANNFNVGDR
+782 STEDTYANKFNVGDR

-810 EKWTGTLIT
+810 EKWTGTLTT
-819 LHAGLG
+819 LRAGLG
-825 YMYFNAG
+825 YMYFNAA
-832 SENVDMEY
+832 SDTIDMEY
-840 QRESLMPQGTPVM
+840 QREGRMPQGTPVM

-965 TSADIASSGIAI
+965 TAADIASSGIAV

-986 MDVADIIVCNAS
+986 MDVADVIVCNAS

-1003 TGETTVAGLPS
+1003 TGETTVTGLPS

>member
-51 QSFNENTYLGA
+51 QSFNDNTYLGA
-62 FIDGECRGLA
+62 FIEGECRGLA
-72 KVSQKSVSDTKT
+72 KVSRYSVSDTQT

-89 LRVKGSDTDNGKAIS
+89 LRVKGTNTDNGKAIS
-104 FRLSVPGANTS
+104 YRLSVGGNQS
-115 YIYND
+115 LVFND
-120 LQPAADAVTYTN
+120 LKPAANAVTYTN
-132 KKTTGT
+132 NGTTGK
-138 LSDLFPLKF
+138 LSALYTLKF
-147 IQPLYYA
+147 IRPYYYSIVQP
-154 FTQETVSVKVGEQLN
+154 EVSVKVGAEFN
-169 LLDYITFEPA
+169 LLDHITFEPA
-179 NANIPELNWNMYDE
+179 NANIPELNWTMGQGE
-193 SWRENVN
+193 KENEYAS
-200 IEGNKLTAIKST
+200 IKGNTFKALKSP
-212 GKYGAVGIFPKLWD
+212 GKYSWLSVSPNLWG
-226 MKNTGDH
+226 MKPTGQY
-233 TSINVRVIQPAT
+233 TEVSVRVIQPAT

-274 YTTSPADC
+274 YTTAPADC

-288 KSSDETALL
+288 KSSDETAIL

-311 AGTYTMTLSGENAS
+311 TGTYTMTLSGENAS

-332 IKPVEYINPVGTVKV
+332 IKPVEYINPVGRVKE
-347 IKMYVGE
+347 IKMYIGD

-359 LPSGYKVMPEDAADR
+359 LPSGYKVMPEDATDR

-380 NQSYSDQGVYEDGDG
+380 LPSYNQDQEFKYNEILEDNGSEG
-395 AYKYTDIFGNL
+395 IFARKPGRAR
-406 YFNEGDE
+406 
-413 MIALKSGRVRVT
+413 IAIISN
-425 IRSVQNPQASCEY
+425 QNPQAACTY
-438 EVIVKDGPTSITFK
+438 EVIVKDGPTNITFK
-452 QEEMTFLLPIKDT
+452 QEEMTFLMPIKDT
-465 DKSDI
+465 DKWDI

-485 KYDENESYDK
+485 KYEEYESYDIAQSNLDISSLTDAVK
-495 RSTLLYIQ
+495 LY
-503 FVKDVTSDT
+503 
-512 EVITLDYDFTED
+512 YDFKKD
-524 KLSASIV
+524 SLSASV
-531 NAGRGSVGVI
+531 VKVGEGWI
-541 YLSERTVASEEGLKN
+541 DISYSSERTIATEEGLQN
-556 EEVEIMKKFSVV
+556 DEYRISSHFNITIL
-568 VMESLKGFNVD
+568 ESLKGFKVD
-579 NYVEMV
+579 EYVEMV

-598 VGAEVDPSRVEVT
+598 VDAEVDPSRVEVT
-611 ITPNSYLPEE
+611 IVDASVPEM
-621 WKSMVEIVPTD
+621 WKSIVEIVPTD
-632 ESKLNYTII
+632 ETMLNYTIR

-649 ISVKLDGVEVAT
+649 ISVKLDGVEVA
-661 SNVLIGQRYMQK
+661 SSYVDIGQRYMQK
-673 AGWKWTSFYAGG
+673 AGWKWTSLYSGG
-685 VRWNSPEYELGNV
+685 VRWNSPEYELDNV

-719 DLNSLGTG
+719 DIYSLETG

-749 GAYEDMQTHR
+749 GGYEDMQTHR

-782 STEDSNANNFNVGDR
+782 STEDAYANKFNVGDR

-810 EKWTGTLIT
+810 EKWTGTLTT
-819 LHAGLG
+819 LRAGLG

-840 QRESLMPQGTPVM
+840 LREGSMPQGTPVM

-873 MTIVADLGNDY
+873 MTIIADLGNDY

-965 TSADIASSGIAI
+965 TAADIASSGIAV

-986 MDVADIIVCNAS
+986 MDVADVIVCNAS

-1003 TGETTVAGLPS
+1003 TGETTVTGLPS

>member
-1 MRKQLLLMLSLLLY
+1 
-15 AVGMAAQQPDWG
+15 MAAQQPDWG

-36 HVIYVGLVDDQGSAV
+36 HVIYVGLVDDKGSAV
-51 QSFNENTYLGA
+51 QSFNANTYLGA
-62 FIDGECRGLA
+62 FIDGECRGIA
-72 KVSQKSVSDTKT
+72 EVSQKSVSDTKT

-104 FRLSVPGANTS
+104 FRLSIPGTKMS

-120 LQPAADAVTYTN
+120 LKPAANAVTYTN

-138 LSDLFPLKF
+138 LSALYPLTF
-147 IQPLYYA
+147 IQSWVCGY
-154 FTQETVSVKVGEQLN
+154 TQTSVKVKVGEEIN
-169 LLDYITFEPA
+169 LLDYLKFTPE
-179 NANIPELNWNMYDE
+179 NANIPELIWGISRNH
-193 SWRENVN
+193 RENVT
-200 IEGNKLTAIKST
+200 ITGNTLKALKST
-212 GKYGAVGIFPKLWD
+212 KFVGAATVSAKLND
-226 MKNTGDH
+226 FTFSSENHNLK
-233 TSINVRVIQPAT
+233 IVVIQPAT
-245 SIELRDEYKNGITV
+245 SIELLDEYKNGITV
-259 NLGDTAA
+259 NLGDTAV
-266 LNTVLRSG
+266 LNSVLHKCF
-274 YTTSPADC
+274 TILPEDC
-282 NEELTW
+282 NEKMWW
-288 KSSDETALL
+288 KSNDETAIR
-297 PMIGSDIGKFNPVK
+297 PMEGIDIGKFEPVK
-311 AGTYTMTLSGENAS
+311 TGTYTMTLSGENAS

-332 IKPVEYINPVGTVKV
+332 IKPVEYINPVGRVKE
-347 IKMYVGE
+347 IKMYIGD

-359 LPSGYKVMPEDAADR
+359 LPSGYKVMPEDATDR

-380 NQSYSDQGVYEDGDG
+380 LPSYNQDQEFKYNEILEDNGPEG
-395 AYKYTDIFGNL
+395 IFARKPGRAR
-406 YFNEGDE
+406 
-413 MIALKSGRVRVT
+413 IAIISN
-425 IRSVQNPQASCEY
+425 QNPQATCTY
-438 EVIVKDGPTSITFK
+438 EVIVKDGPTNITFK
-452 QEEMTFLLPIKDT
+452 QDEMTFLMPIKDT
-465 DKSDI
+465 DKWDI

-485 KYDENESYDK
+485 KYEEYESYDIAQ
-495 RSTLLYIQ
+495 SNLDISSLTDAVNLY
-503 FVKDVTSDT
+503 
-512 EVITLDYDFTED
+512 YDFKKD
-524 KLSASIV
+524 SLSASIV
-531 NAGRGSVGVI
+531 SIGQGWIDVYYS
-541 YLSERTVASEEGLKN
+541 SERTIATEEGLRN
-556 EEVEIMKKFSVV
+556 DEYEISNHFHVTIL
-568 VMESLKGFNVD
+568 ESLKGFKVD
-579 NYVEMV
+579 EYVEMV

-598 VGAEVDPSRVEVT
+598 VDAEVDPSRVEVT
-611 ITPNSYLPEE
+611 IVDASVPEM
-621 WKSMVEIVPTD
+621 WKSIVEIVPTD
-632 ESKLNYTII
+632 ETMLNYTIK

-661 SNVLIGQRYMQK
+661 SYVGIGQRYIQK
-673 AGWKWTSFYAGG
+673 AGWKWTSLYSGG
-685 VRWNSPEYELGNV
+685 VSWNSPEYELGDV

-719 DLNSLGTG
+719 DLNRLEPG

-740 LLDLRIMYT
+740 LLNLRIYP
-749 GAYEDMQTHR
+749 GGYEDMRPYR

-782 STEDSNANNFNVGDR
+782 STEDANANKFNVGDR
-797 IVSKDDG
+797 IVSKDNG

-810 EKWTGTLIT
+810 EKWTGTLTT

-825 YMYFNAG
+825 YMYFNAA
-832 SENVDMEY
+832 SDTINMELKY
-840 QRESLMPQGTPVM
+840 EWNMPQGTPVM

-965 TSADIASSGIAI
+965 TAADIASSGIAV

-1003 TGETTVAGLPS
+1003 TGETTITGLPS

>member
-1 MRKQLLLMLSLLLY
+1 
-15 AVGMAAQQPDWG
+15 MAAQQPDWG

-36 HVIYVGLVDDQGSAV
+36 HVIYVGLVDDKGSAV
-51 QSFNENTYLGA
+51 QDFNANTYLGA
-62 FIDGECRGLA
+62 FIDGECRGIA
-72 KVSQKSVSDTKT
+72 EVSQKSVSDTKT

-104 FRLSVPGANTS
+104 FRLSIPGTNMS

-120 LQPAADAVTYTN
+120 LKPAANAVTYTN

-138 LSDLFPLKF
+138 LSALYPLTF
-147 IQPLYYA
+147 IQSWVCGY
-154 FTQETVSVKVGEQLN
+154 TQPFVRVKVGEEIN
-169 LLDYITFEPA
+169 LLDYLKFTPE
-179 NANIPELNWNMYDE
+179 NANIPELIWGISRNH
-193 SWRENVN
+193 REYVT
-200 IEGNKLTAIKST
+200 ITGNTLKALKST
-212 GKYGAVGIFPKLWD
+212 KFVGAATVSAKLKD
-226 MKNTGDH
+226 FTFSSENQSLKIT
-233 TSINVRVIQPAT
+233 VIQPAT
-245 SIELRDEYKNGITV
+245 SIELLDEYKNGITV
-259 NLGDTAA
+259 NLGDTSV
-266 LNTVLRSG
+266 LNTVLHKCF
-274 YTTSPADC
+274 TILPEDC
-282 NEELTW
+282 NEKMWW
-288 KSSDETALL
+288 KSNDETAIR
-297 PMIGSDIGKFNPVK
+297 PMEGNDIGKFEPVK
-311 AGTYTMTLSGENAS
+311 TGTYTMTLGGEKAS

-332 IKPVEYINPVGTVKV
+332 IKPVEYITPVGRVKE
-347 IKMYVGE
+347 IKMYIGD

-359 LPSGYKVMPEDAADR
+359 LPSGYKVMPEDATDR

-380 NQSYSDQGVYEDGDG
+380 LPSYNQDQEFKYNEILEDNGSEG
-395 AYKYTDIFGNL
+395 IFARKPGRAR
-406 YFNEGDE
+406 
-413 MIALKSGRVRVT
+413 IAIISN
-425 IRSVQNPQASCEY
+425 QNPQASCTY
-438 EVIVKDGPTSITFK
+438 EVIVKDGPTNITFK
-452 QEEMTFLLPIKDT
+452 QDEMTFLMPIKDT
-465 DKSDI
+465 DKWDI

-485 KYDENESYDK
+485 KYEEYESYDIAQSNLDISSLTDAVK
-495 RSTLLYIQ
+495 LY
-503 FVKDVTSDT
+503 
-512 EVITLDYDFTED
+512 YDFKKD
-524 KLSASIV
+524 SLSASV
-531 NAGRGSVGVI
+531 VKVGEGWI
-541 YLSERTVASEEGLKN
+541 DISYSSERTIATEEGLQN
-556 EEVEIMKKFSVV
+556 DEYEISNHFHVTIL
-568 VMESLKGFNVD
+568 ESLKGFNVD
-579 NYVEMV
+579 GYVDMV

-611 ITPNSYLPEE
+611 ITPDSYVPEE
-621 WKSMVEIVPTD
+621 WKSIVEIVPTD
-632 ESKLNYTII
+632 DTMLNYTIL
-641 PHSVGRAT
+641 PHGVGRAT
-649 ISVKLDGVEVAT
+649 ISVKLDGVEVAS

-685 VRWNSPEYELGNV
+685 VSWNSPEIELGNV

-706 ALLHNDPEYGYFG
+706 ALLYNDPEYGYFG
-719 DLNSLGTG
+719 DLNRLESG

-749 GAYEDMQTHR
+749 GAYEDMRTHR

-782 STEDSNANNFNVGDR
+782 STEDTYANKFNVGDR
-797 IVSKDDG
+797 IVSKDNG

-810 EKWTGTLIT
+810 EKWTGTLTT

-840 QRESLMPQGTPVM
+840 LREGSMPQGTPVM

-965 TSADIASSGIAI
+965 TAADIASSGIAV

-986 MDVADIIVCNAS
+986 MDVADVIVCNAS

>member
-1 MRKQLLLMLSLLLY
+1 MLSLLLY

-51 QSFNENTYLGA
+51 QSFNDNTYLGA
-62 FIDGECRGLA
+62 FIEGECRGLA
-72 KVSQKSVSDTKT
+72 KVSRYSVSDTQT

-89 LRVKGSDTDNGKAIS
+89 LRVKGTNTDNGKAIS
-104 FRLSVPGANTS
+104 YRLSVGGNYS
-115 YIYND
+115 FVFND
-120 LQPAADAVTYTN
+120 LKPAANAVTYTN
-132 KKTTGT
+132 NGTTGK
-138 LSDLFPLKF
+138 LSALYQLTF
-147 IQPLYYA
+147 IRPGYYSIVQP
-154 FTQETVSVKVGEQLN
+154 EVRVKVGAEFN

-179 NANIPELNWNMYDE
+179 NANIPEMNWTMGQGE
-193 SWRENVN
+193 KENEYAS
-200 IEGNKLTAIKST
+200 IKGNTFKALKST
-212 GKYGAVGIFPKLWD
+212 GKYGSVSVSPNLWG
-226 MKNTGDH
+226 MKPTGQY
-233 TSINVRVIQPAT
+233 TKVSVRVIQPAT

-274 YTTSPADC
+274 YTTAPADC

-288 KSSDETALL
+288 KSSDETAIR
-297 PMIGSDIGKFNPVK
+297 PMTSESDLGKFEPVK
-311 AGTYTMTLSGENAS
+311 TGTYTMTLSGENAS

-332 IKPVEYINPVGTVKV
+332 IKPVEYINPVGYVKE
-347 IKMYVGE
+347 IKMYIGD

-359 LPSGYKVMPEDAADR
+359 LPSGYKVMPEDATDR

-380 NQSYSDQGVYEDGDG
+380 LPSYNQDQEFKYNEILEDNGSEG
-395 AYKYTDIFGNL
+395 IFARKPGRAR
-406 YFNEGDE
+406 
-413 MIALKSGRVRVT
+413 IAIISN
-425 IRSVQNPQASCEY
+425 QNPQAACTY
-438 EVIVKDGPTSITFK
+438 EVIVKDGPTNITFK
-452 QEEMTFLLPIKDT
+452 QEEMTFLMPIKDT
-465 DKSDI
+465 DKWDI

-485 KYDENESYDK
+485 KYEEYESYDIAQSNLDISSLTDAVK
-495 RSTLLYIQ
+495 LY
-503 FVKDVTSDT
+503 
-512 EVITLDYDFTED
+512 YDFKKD
-524 KLSASIV
+524 SLSASV
-531 NAGRGSVGVI
+531 VKVGEGWI
-541 YLSERTVASEEGLKN
+541 DISYSSERTIATEEGLRN
-556 EEVEIMKKFSVV
+556 DEYEISNHFHVTI
-568 VMESLKGFNVD
+568 MESLKGFKVD
-579 NYVEMV
+579 GYVDMV

-611 ITPNSYLPEE
+611 ITPDSYVSEE
-621 WKSMVEIVPTD
+621 WKSIVEIVPTD
-632 ESKLNYTII
+632 ETMLNYTIR

-649 ISVKLDGVEVAT
+649 ISVKLDGEEVAT
-661 SNVLIGQRYMQK
+661 SYVGIGQRYIQK
-673 AGWKWTSFYAGG
+673 AGWKWTSLYSGG
-685 VRWNSPEYELGNV
+685 VSWNSPEYELGDV

-719 DLNSLGTG
+719 DLNRLEPG

-740 LLDLRIMYT
+740 LLNLRIYP
-749 GAYEDMQTHR
+749 GGYEDMRPYR

-782 STEDSNANNFNVGDR
+782 STEDANANKFNVGDR
-797 IVSKDDG
+797 IVSKDNG

-810 EKWTGTLIT
+810 EKWTGTLTT

-825 YMYFNAG
+825 YMYFNAA
-832 SENVDMEY
+832 SDTINMELKY
-840 QRESLMPQGTPVM
+840 EWNMPQGTPVM

-965 TSADIASSGIAI
+965 TAADIASSGIAV

-986 MDVADIIVCNAS
+986 MDVADVIVCNAS

-1003 TGETTVAGLPS
+1003 TGETTVTGLPS

>member
-1 MRKQLLLMLSLLLY
+1 MLSLLLY

-36 HVIYVGLVDDQGSAV
+36 HVIYVGLTEGSLDNCG
-51 QSFNENTYLGA
+51 QKELPENTYLGA

-72 KVSQKSVSDTKT
+72 KVQKKSLSVALT
-84 IYYFA
+84 INYFP
-89 LRVKGSDTDNGKAIS
+89 LRVKGDTNDEGKAIS
-104 FRLSVPGANTS
+104 FRLLYPGGQLS
-115 YIYND
+115 YVYD

-147 IQPLYYA
+147 IQPLYYG
-154 FTQETVSVKVGEQLN
+154 FTQETVSVKVGEQIN

-179 NANIPELNWNMYDE
+179 NANIPELNWNMYEE
-193 SWRENVN
+193 SENVN

-212 GKYGAVGIFPKLWD
+212 GKYGSVGVFPKLWD
-226 MKNTGDH
+226 MKNTGQYSD
-233 TSINVRVIQPAT
+233 INIRVIQPAT

-274 YTTSPADC
+274 YTTAPADC

-288 KSSDETALL
+288 KSNDETAIL

-311 AGTYTMTLSGENAS
+311 TGTYTMTLSGENAS

-332 IKPVEYINPVGTVKV
+332 IKPVEYINPVGRVKE
-347 IKMYVGE
+347 IKMYIGD
-354 NLLDI
+354 NLLSI
-359 LPSGYKVMPEDAADR
+359 LPSGYKVMPEDATDR
-374 SVRYEV
+374 SVHYEV
-380 NQSYSDQGVYEDGDG
+380 LPNYNQDQEFKYNEILEDNGSEG
-395 AYKYTDIFGNL
+395 IFARKPGRAR
-406 YFNEGDE
+406 
-413 MIALKSGRVRVT
+413 IAIISN
-425 IRSVQNPQASCEY
+425 QNPQAACTY
-438 EVIVKDGPTSITFK
+438 EVIVKDGPTNITFK
-452 QEEMTFLLPIKDT
+452 QEEMTFLMPIKDT
-465 DKSDI
+465 DKWDI

-485 KYDENESYDK
+485 KYEEYESYDIAQSNLDISSLTDAVK
-495 RSTLLYIQ
+495 LY
-503 FVKDVTSDT
+503 
-512 EVITLDYDFTED
+512 YDFKKD
-524 KLSASIV
+524 SLSASV
-531 NAGRGSVGVI
+531 VKVGEGWI
-541 YLSERTVASEEGLKN
+541 DISYSSERTIATEEGLRN
-556 EEVEIMKKFSVV
+556 DEYEISNHFHVTI
-568 VMESLKGFNVD
+568 MESLKGFNVD
-579 NYVEMV
+579 GYVDMV

-611 ITPNSYLPEE
+611 ITPDSYVSEE

-632 ESKLNYTII
+632 ETMLNYTIR

-661 SNVLIGQRYMQK
+661 SYVGIGQRYMQK
-673 AGWKWTSFYAGG
+673 AGWKWTSLYSGG
-685 VRWNSPEYELGNV
+685 VSWNSPEYELGNV

-719 DLNSLGTG
+719 DLNRLEPG

-740 LLDLRIMYT
+740 LLNLRIYP
-749 GAYEDMQTHR
+749 GGYEDMRPYR

-782 STEDSNANNFNVGDR
+782 STEDANANKFNVGDR
-797 IVSKDDG
+797 IVSKDNG

-810 EKWTGTLIT
+810 EKWTGTLTT

-825 YMYFNAG
+825 YMYFNAA
-832 SENVDMEY
+832 SDTINMELKY
-840 QRESLMPQGTPVM
+840 EWNMPQGTPVM

-965 TSADIASSGIAI
+965 TAADIASSGIAV

-986 MDVADIIVCNAS
+986 MDVADVIVCNAS

-1003 TGETTVAGLPS
+1003 TGETTVTGLPS

>member
-36 HVIYVGLVDDQGSAV
+36 HVIYVGLVDEQGSAV

-62 FIDGECRGLA
+62 FIEGECRGLA
-72 KVSQKSVSDTKT
+72 KVSRYSVSDTQT

-89 LRVKGSDTDNGKAIS
+89 LRVKGTNTDNGKAIS
-104 FRLSVPGANTS
+104 YRLSIGGNQSLVF
-115 YIYND
+115 ND
-120 LQPAADAVTYTN
+120 LKPAANAVTYTN
-132 KKTTGT
+132 NGTTGK
-138 LSDLFPLKF
+138 LSALYQLTF
-147 IQPLYYA
+147 IRPGYYSIVQP
-154 FTQETVSVKVGEQLN
+154 EVSVKVGAEFN
-169 LLDYITFEPA
+169 LLDHITFEPA
-179 NANIPELNWNMYDE
+179 NANIPELNWTMGQGE
-193 SWRENVN
+193 KENEYAS
-200 IEGNKLTAIKST
+200 IKGNTFKALKST
-212 GKYGAVGIFPKLWD
+212 GKYSWVSVSPNLLG
-226 MKNTGDH
+226 MKPTGQY
-233 TSINVRVIQPAT
+233 TEVSVRVIQPAT

-274 YTTSPADC
+274 YTTAPADC

-332 IKPVEYINPVGTVKV
+332 IKPVEYIEMVGSVKT
-347 IKMYVGE
+347 IKMFVGE

-359 LPSGYKVMPEDAADR
+359 LPAGYKVMPEDATDR
-374 SVRYEV
+374 SVHYEV
-380 NQSYSDQGVYEDGDG
+380 NQSFSDQGVYEDGDG
-395 AYKYTDIFGNL
+395 VYKYTDIFGDL

-413 MIALKSGRVRVT
+413 MIALKPGRVRVT
-425 IRSVQNPQASCEY
+425 INSTQNSRAYCEY
-438 EVIVKDGPTSITFK
+438 EVIVKRGPTNITFK
-452 QEEMTFLLPIKDT
+452 QEEMTFLMPRKDT
-465 DKSDI
+465 DKWDI

-485 KYDENESYDK
+485 KYEEYEEYDIAESDLDILSYTK
-495 RSTLLYIQ
+495 AVKLYYN
-503 FVKDVTSDT
+503 F
-512 EVITLDYDFTED
+512 EED
-524 KLSASIV
+524 SLSASIDSIGG
-531 NAGRGSVGVI
+531 GRINVS
-541 YLSERTVASEEGLKN
+541 YSSERTIATEEGLQN
-556 EEVEIMKKFSVV
+556 DEYRISNHFNITIL
-568 VMESLKGFNVD
+568 ESLKGFKVD
-579 NYVEMV
+579 GYVEMV

-598 VGAEVDPSRVEVT
+598 VDAEVDPSRVEVT
-611 ITPNSYLPEE
+611 ITPDSYVPEE

-632 ESKLNYTII
+632 ETKLNYTIL

-661 SNVLIGQRYMQK
+661 SHVGIGQRYMQK
-673 AGWKWTSFYAGG
+673 AGWKWTSFYSGG
-685 VRWNSPEYELGNV
+685 VSWNSPEYELGDV

-719 DLNSLGTG
+719 DLNRLEPG
-727 TCYKIKVKEEEPG
+727 TCYKIKVKEGEPG
-740 LLDLRIMYT
+740 LLNLRIYP
-749 GAYEDMQTHR
+749 GGYEDMRPYR

-782 STEDSNANNFNVGDR
+782 FTEDANANKFNVGDR
-797 IVSKDDG
+797 IVSKDNG

-810 EKWTGTLIT
+810 EKWTGTLTT

-825 YMYFNAG
+825 YMYFNAA
-832 SENVDMEY
+832 SDTINMELKY
-840 QRESLMPQGTPVM
+840 EWNMPQGTPVM

-941 PFAKMAGSLRAPQR
+941 PFTKMAGSLRAPQR

-1003 TGETTVAGLPS
+1003 TGETTVTGLPS

>member
-1 MRKQLLLMLSLLLY
+1 
-15 AVGMAAQQPDWG
+15 MAAQQPDWG

-51 QSFNENTYLGA
+51 QSFNDNTYLGA
-62 FIDGECRGLA
+62 FIEGECRGLA
-72 KVSQKSVSDTKT
+72 KVSRYSVSDTQT

-89 LRVKGSDTDNGKAIS
+89 LRVKGTNTDNGKAITY
-104 FRLSVPGANTS
+104 RLSVGGNHS
-115 YIYND
+115 FVFND
-120 LQPAADAVTYTN
+120 LKPAANAVTYTN
-132 KKTTGT
+132 NGTTGK
-138 LSDLFPLKF
+138 LSALYQLTF
-147 IQPLYYA
+147 IRPGYYSIVQP
-154 FTQETVSVKVGEQLN
+154 EVSVKVGAEFN
-169 LLDYITFEPA
+169 LLDHITFEPA
-179 NANIPELNWNMYDE
+179 NANIPEMNWTMGQGE
-193 SWRENVN
+193 KENEYAS
-200 IEGNKLTAIKST
+200 IKGNTFKALKST
-212 GKYGAVGIFPKLWD
+212 GKYGSVSVSPNLWG
-226 MKNTGDH
+226 MKPAGQYTKV
-233 TSINVRVIQPAT
+233 SVRVIQPAT

-274 YTTSPADC
+274 YTTTPADC

-288 KSSDETALL
+288 KSSDETAIR
-297 PMIGSDIGKFNPVK
+297 PMTSESDLGKFEPVK
-311 AGTYTMTLSGENAS
+311 TGTYTMTLSGENAS

-332 IKPVEYINPVGTVKV
+332 IKPVEYINPVGRVKE
-347 IKMYVGE
+347 IKMYIGD
-354 NLLDI
+354 NLLSI
-359 LPSGYKVMPEDAADR
+359 LPSGYKVMPEDATDR
-374 SVRYEV
+374 SVHYEV
-380 NQSYSDQGVYEDGDG
+380 LPSYNQDQEFKYNEILEDNGSEG
-395 AYKYTDIFGNL
+395 IFARKPGRAR
-406 YFNEGDE
+406 
-413 MIALKSGRVRVT
+413 IAIISN
-425 IRSVQNPQASCEY
+425 QNPQASCTY
-438 EVIVKDGPTSITFK
+438 EVIVKDGPTNITFK
-452 QEEMTFLLPIKDT
+452 QDEMTFLMPIKDT
-465 DKSDI
+465 DKWDI

-485 KYDENESYDK
+485 KYEEYESYDIAQSNLDISSLTDAVK
-495 RSTLLYIQ
+495 LY
-503 FVKDVTSDT
+503 
-512 EVITLDYDFTED
+512 YDFKKD
-524 KLSASIV
+524 SLSASIDSIGG
-531 NAGRGSVGVI
+531 GRINVS
-541 YLSERTVASEEGLKN
+541 YSSERTIATEEGLQN
-556 EEVEIMKKFSVV
+556 DEYRISNHFNITIL
-568 VMESLKGFNVD
+568 ESLKGFKVD
-579 NYVEMV
+579 GYVDMV

-611 ITPNSYLPEE
+611 ITPNTYVSEG
-621 WKSMVEIVPTD
+621 WKSIVEIVPTD
-632 ESKLNYTII
+632 ETMLNYTIR
-641 PHSVGRAT
+641 PHSVGRAI

-661 SNVLIGQRYMQK
+661 SHVGIGQRYMQK
-673 AGWKWTSFYAGG
+673 AGWKWTSFYSGG
-685 VRWNSPEYELGNV
+685 VSWNSPEYELGDV

-719 DLNSLGTG
+719 DINRLESG

-740 LLDLRIMYT
+740 LLNLRIRYT

-782 STEDSNANNFNVGDR
+782 STEDAYANKFNVGDR
-797 IVSKDDG
+797 IVSKDNG

-810 EKWTGTLIT
+810 EKWTGTLTT

-825 YMYFNAG
+825 YMYFNAA
-832 SENVDMEY
+832 SDTIDMEY
-840 QRESLMPQGTPVM
+840 LREGSMPQGTPVM

-965 TSADIASSGIAI
+965 TAADIASSGIAV

-986 MDVADIIVCNAS
+986 MDVADVIVCNAS

>member
-1 MRKQLLLMLSLLLY
+1 
-15 AVGMAAQQPDWG
+15 MAAQQPDWG

-51 QSFNENTYLGA
+51 QSFNDNTYLGA

-72 KVSQKSVSDTKT
+72 KVSRYSVSDTQT

-89 LRVKGSDTDNGKAIS
+89 LRVKGTNTDNGKAIS
-104 FRLSVPGANTS
+104 YRLSVGGNQS
-115 YIYND
+115 LVFND
-120 LQPAADAVTYTN
+120 LKPAANAVTYTN
-132 KKTTGT
+132 NGTTGK
-138 LSDLFPLKF
+138 LSALYQLTF
-147 IQPLYYA
+147 IRPGYYSIVQP
-154 FTQETVSVKVGEQLN
+154 EVSVKVGAEFN
-169 LLDYITFEPA
+169 LLDHITFEPA
-179 NANIPELNWNMYDE
+179 NANIPEMNWTMGQGE
-193 SWRENVN
+193 KENEYAS
-200 IEGNKLTAIKST
+200 IKGNTFKALKST
-212 GKYGAVGIFPKLWD
+212 GKYGSVSVSPNLWD
-226 MKNTGDH
+226 MKPTGQY
-233 TSINVRVIQPAT
+233 TKVSIRIIQPAT

-274 YTTSPADC
+274 YTTAPADC

-288 KSSDETALL
+288 KSSDETAIL

-311 AGTYTMTLSGENAS
+311 TGTYTMTLSGENAS

-332 IKPVEYINPVGTVKV
+332 IKPVEYINPVGRVKE
-347 IKMYVGE
+347 IKMYIGD
-354 NLLDI
+354 NLLSI
-359 LPSGYKVMPEDAADR
+359 LPSGYKVMPEDATDR
-374 SVRYEV
+374 SVHYEV
-380 NQSYSDQGVYEDGDG
+380 LPNYNQDQEFKYNEILEDNGSEG
-395 AYKYTDIFGNL
+395 IFARKPGRAR
-406 YFNEGDE
+406 
-413 MIALKSGRVRVT
+413 IAIISN
-425 IRSVQNPQASCEY
+425 QNPQAACTY
-438 EVIVKDGPTSITFK
+438 EVIVKDGPTNITFK
-452 QEEMTFLLPIKDT
+452 QEEMTFLMPIKDT
-465 DKSDI
+465 DKWDI

-485 KYDENESYDK
+485 KYEEYESYDIAQSNLDISSLTDAVK
-495 RSTLLYIQ
+495 LY
-503 FVKDVTSDT
+503 
-512 EVITLDYDFTED
+512 YDFKKD
-524 KLSASIV
+524 SLSASV
-531 NAGRGSVGVI
+531 VKVGEGWI
-541 YLSERTVASEEGLKN
+541 DISYSSERTIATEEGLRN
-556 EEVEIMKKFSVV
+556 DEYEISNHFHVTI
-568 VMESLKGFNVD
+568 MESLKGFKVD
-579 NYVEMV
+579 GYVDMV

-598 VGAEVDPSRVEVT
+598 VDAEVDPSRVEVT
-611 ITPNSYLPEE
+611 ITPDTYVPEE
-621 WKSMVEIVPTD
+621 WKSIVEIVPTD
-632 ESKLNYTII
+632 ENKLNYTIR

-661 SNVLIGQRYMQK
+661 SHVEIGQRYMQK
-673 AGWKWTSFYAGG
+673 AGWKWTSFYAGS
-685 VRWNSPEYELGNV
+685 VRWNSPEYELGDV

-719 DLNSLGTG
+719 DIYSLETG
-727 TCYKIKVKEEEPG
+727 ECYKIKVKEEEPG

-749 GAYEDMQTHR
+749 GAYEDMQTSR
-759 QIVPMWNWL
+759 RIVPMWNWL

-782 STEDSNANNFNVGDR
+782 VKEENINVFNVGDR

-810 EKWTGTLIT
+810 EKWTGTLTT
-819 LHAGLG
+819 LRAGLG

-840 QRESLMPQGTPVM
+840 LREGSMPQGTPVM

-965 TSADIASSGIAI
+965 TAADIASSGIAI

-986 MDVADIIVCNAS
+986 MDVADVIVCNAS

-1003 TGETTVAGLPS
+1003 TGETTVTGLPS

>member
-1 MRKQLLLMLSLLLY
+1 MLSLLLY

-36 HVIYVGLVDDQGSAV
+36 HVIYVGLTEGSLDNCG
-51 QSFNENTYLGA
+51 QKELPENTYLGA

-72 KVSQKSVSDTKT
+72 KVQKKSLSVALT
-84 IYYFA
+84 INYFP
-89 LRVKGSDTDNGKAIS
+89 LRVKGDTNDEGKAIS
-104 FRLSVPGANTS
+104 FRLLYPGGQLS
-115 YIYND
+115 YVYD

-147 IQPLYYA
+147 IQPLYYG
-154 FTQETVSVKVGEQLN
+154 FTQETVSVKVGEQIN

-179 NANIPELNWNMYDE
+179 NANIPELNWNMYEE
-193 SWRENVN
+193 SENVI

-212 GKYGAVGIFPKLWD
+212 GKYGSVGVFPKLWD
-226 MKNTGDH
+226 MKNTGQYSD
-233 TSINVRVIQPAT
+233 INIRVIQPAT

-274 YTTSPADC
+274 YTTAPADC

-288 KSSDETALL
+288 KSNDETAIL
-297 PMIGSDIGKFNPVK
+297 PMEGNDIGKFNPVK
-311 AGTYTMTLSGENAS
+311 TGTYTMTLSGENAS

-332 IKPVEYINPVGTVKV
+332 IKPVEYINPVGRVKE
-347 IKMYVGE
+347 IKMYIGD
-354 NLLDI
+354 NLLSI
-359 LPSGYKVMPEDAADR
+359 LPSGYKVMPEDATDR
-374 SVRYEV
+374 SVHYEV
-380 NQSYSDQGVYEDGDG
+380 LPNYNQDQEFKYNEILEDNGSEG
-395 AYKYTDIFGNL
+395 IFARKPGRAR
-406 YFNEGDE
+406 
-413 MIALKSGRVRVT
+413 IAIISN
-425 IRSVQNPQASCEY
+425 QNPQASCTY
-438 EVIVKDGPTSITFK
+438 EVIVKDGPTNITFK
-452 QEEMTFLLPIKDT
+452 QDEMTFLMPIKDT
-465 DKSDI
+465 DKWDI

-485 KYDENESYDK
+485 KYEEYESYDIAQSNLDISSLTDAVK
-495 RSTLLYIQ
+495 LY
-503 FVKDVTSDT
+503 
-512 EVITLDYDFTED
+512 YDFKKD
-524 KLSASIV
+524 SLSASV
-531 NAGRGSVGVI
+531 VKVGEGWI
-541 YLSERTVASEEGLKN
+541 DISYSSERTIATEEGLRN
-556 EEVEIMKKFSVV
+556 DEYEISNHFHVTI
-568 VMESLKGFNVD
+568 MESLKGFKVD
-579 NYVEMV
+579 GYVEMV

-598 VGAEVDPSRVEVT
+598 VDAEVDPSRVEVT
-611 ITPNSYLPEE
+611 IVDASVPEM
-621 WKSMVEIVPTD
+621 WKSIVEIVPTD
-632 ESKLNYTII
+632 ETMLNYTIK

-661 SNVLIGQRYMQK
+661 SYVGIGQRYIQK
-673 AGWKWTSFYAGG
+673 AGWKWTSLYSGG
-685 VRWNSPEYELGNV
+685 VSWNSPEIELGNV

-719 DLNSLGTG
+719 DLNRLESG

-740 LLDLRIMYT
+740 LLNLRIYP
-749 GAYEDMQTHR
+749 GGYEDMRPYR

-782 STEDSNANNFNVGDR
+782 STEDANANKFNVGDR
-797 IVSKDDG
+797 IVSKDNG

-810 EKWTGTLIT
+810 EKWTGTLTT

-825 YMYFNAG
+825 YMYFNAA
-832 SENVDMEY
+832 SDTINMELKY
-840 QRESLMPQGTPVM
+840 EWNMPQGTPVM

-965 TSADIASSGIAI
+965 TAADIASSGIAV

-986 MDVADIIVCNAS
+986 MDVADVIVCNAS

-1003 TGETTVAGLPS
+1003 TGETTVTGLPS

>member
-1 MRKQLLLMLSLLLY
+1 MLSLLLY

-36 HVIYVGLVDDQGSAV
+36 HVIYVGLVDDKGSAV
-51 QSFNENTYLGA
+51 QSFDANTYLGA
-62 FIDGECRGLA
+62 FIDGECRGIA
-72 KVSQKSVSDTKT
+72 EVSQKSVSDTKT

-104 FRLSVPGANTS
+104 FRLSIPGANMS

-120 LQPAADAVTYTN
+120 LKPAANAVTYTN
-132 KKTTGT
+132 NGTTGK
-138 LSDLFPLKF
+138 LSALYQLTF
-147 IQPLYYA
+147 IRPGYYSIVQP
-154 FTQETVSVKVGEQLN
+154 EVSVKVGAEFN
-169 LLDYITFEPA
+169 LLDHITFEPA
-179 NANIPELNWNMYDE
+179 NANIPEMNWTMGQGE
-193 SWRENVN
+193 KENEYAS
-200 IEGNKLTAIKST
+200 IKGNTFKALKST
-212 GKYGAVGIFPKLWD
+212 GKYGWVNVSPNLLGMKPTGQYTAV
-226 MKNTGDH
+226 
-233 TSINVRVIQPAT
+233 SVRVIQPAT

-274 YTTSPADC
+274 YTTAPADC

-288 KSSDETALL
+288 KSSDETAIR
-297 PMIGSDIGKFNPVK
+297 PMEGNDIGKFNPVK
-311 AGTYTMTLSGENAS
+311 TGTYTMTLSGENAS

-332 IKPVEYINPVGTVKV
+332 IKPVEYINPVGRVKE
-347 IKMYVGE
+347 IKMYIGD

-359 LPSGYKVMPEDAADR
+359 LPSGYKVMPEDATDR
-374 SVRYEV
+374 SVHYEV
-380 NQSYSDQGVYEDGDG
+380 LPSYNQDQEFKYNEILEDNGSEG
-395 AYKYTDIFGNL
+395 IFARKPGRAR
-406 YFNEGDE
+406 
-413 MIALKSGRVRVT
+413 IAIISN
-425 IRSVQNPQASCEY
+425 QNPQAACTY
-438 EVIVKDGPTSITFK
+438 EVIVKDGPTNITFK
-452 QEEMTFLLPIKDT
+452 QEEMTFLMPIKDT
-465 DKSDI
+465 DKWDI

-485 KYDENESYDK
+485 KYEEYESYDIAQSNLDISSLTDAVK
-495 RSTLLYIQ
+495 LY
-503 FVKDVTSDT
+503 
-512 EVITLDYDFTED
+512 YDFKKD
-524 KLSASIV
+524 SLSASV
-531 NAGRGSVGVI
+531 VKVGEGWI
-541 YLSERTVASEEGLKN
+541 DISYSSERTIATEEGLRN
-556 EEVEIMKKFSVV
+556 DEYEISNHFHVTI
-568 VMESLKGFNVD
+568 MESLKGFKVD
-579 NYVEMV
+579 GYVDMV

-611 ITPNSYLPEE
+611 ITPDTYVPEE

-632 ESKLNYTII
+632 ETKLNYTIL
-641 PHSVGRAT
+641 PHGVGSAT
-649 ISVKLDGVEVAT
+649 ISVKLDGEEVAT
-661 SNVLIGQRYMQK
+661 SHVEIGQRYMQK

-719 DLNSLGTG
+719 DIYSLETG
-727 TCYKIKVKEEEPG
+727 ECYKIKVKEEEPG

-749 GAYEDMQTHR
+749 GAYEDMQTSR
-759 QIVPMWNWL
+759 RIVPMWNWL

-782 STEDSNANNFNVGDR
+782 VKEENINVFNVGDR

-810 EKWTGTLIT
+810 EKWTGTLTT

-873 MTIVADLGNDY
+873 MTIVADLGNEY

-965 TSADIASSGIAI
+965 TAADIASSGIAV

-986 MDVADIIVCNAS
+986 MDVADVIVCNAS

-1003 TGETTVAGLPS
+1003 TGETTVTGLPS

>member
-36 HVIYVGLVDDQGSAV
+36 HVIYVGLVDEQGSAV

-62 FIDGECRGLA
+62 FIEGECRGLA
-72 KVSQKSVSDTKT
+72 KVSRYSVSDTQT

-89 LRVKGSDTDNGKAIS
+89 LRVKGTNTDNGKAITY
-104 FRLSVPGANTS
+104 RLSVGGNQS
-115 YIYND
+115 LVFND
-120 LQPAADAVTYTN
+120 LKPVANAVTYTN
-132 KKTTGT
+132 NGTTGK
-138 LSDLFPLKF
+138 LSALYTLKF
-147 IQPLYYA
+147 IRPYYYSIVQP
-154 FTQETVSVKVGEQLN
+154 EVSVKVGAEFN
-169 LLDYITFEPA
+169 LLDHITFEPA
-179 NANIPELNWNMYDE
+179 NANIPELNWTMGQGE
-193 SWRENVN
+193 KENEYAS
-200 IEGNKLTAIKST
+200 IKGNTFKALKST
-212 GKYGAVGIFPKLWD
+212 GKYSRVSVSPNLWG
-226 MKNTGDH
+226 MKPTGQY
-233 TSINVRVIQPAT
+233 TEVSVRVIQPAT

-274 YTTSPADC
+274 YTTAPADC

-332 IKPVEYINPVGTVKV
+332 IKPVEYIEMVGSVKT
-347 IKMYVGE
+347 IKMFVGE

-359 LPSGYKVMPEDAADR
+359 LPAGYKVMPEDATDR
-374 SVRYEV
+374 SVHYEV
-380 NQSYSDQGVYEDGDG
+380 NQSFSDQGVYEDGDG
-395 AYKYTDIFGNL
+395 VYKYTDIFGDL

-413 MIALKSGRVRVT
+413 MIALKPGRVRVT
-425 IRSVQNPQASCEY
+425 INSTQNSRAYCEY
-438 EVIVKDGPTSITFK
+438 EVIVKRGPTNITFK
-452 QEEMTFLLPIKDT
+452 QEEMTFLMPRKDT
-465 DKSDI
+465 DKWDI

-485 KYDENESYDK
+485 KYEEYEEYDIAESDLDILSYTK
-495 RSTLLYIQ
+495 AVKLYYN
-503 FVKDVTSDT
+503 F
-512 EVITLDYDFTED
+512 EED
-524 KLSASIV
+524 SLSASIDSIGG
-531 NAGRGSVGVI
+531 GRINVS
-541 YLSERTVASEEGLKN
+541 YSSERTIATEEGLQN
-556 EEVEIMKKFSVV
+556 DEYRISNHFNITIL
-568 VMESLKGFNVD
+568 ESLKGFKVD
-579 NYVEMV
+579 GYVEMV

-598 VGAEVDPSRVEVT
+598 VDAEVDPSRVEVT
-611 ITPNSYLPEE
+611 ITPDSYVPEE

-632 ESKLNYTII
+632 ETKLNYTIL

-661 SNVLIGQRYMQK
+661 SHVGIGQRYMQK
-673 AGWKWTSFYAGG
+673 AGWKWTSFYSGG
-685 VRWNSPEYELGNV
+685 VSWNSPEYELGDV

-719 DLNSLGTG
+719 DLNRLEPG

-740 LLDLRIMYT
+740 LLNLRIYP
-749 GAYEDMQTHR
+749 GGYEDMRPYR

-782 STEDSNANNFNVGDR
+782 FTEDANANKFNVGDR
-797 IVSKDDG
+797 IVSKDNG

-810 EKWTGTLIT
+810 EKWTGTLTT

-825 YMYFNAG
+825 YMYFNAA
-832 SENVDMEY
+832 SDTINMELKY
-840 QRESLMPQGTPVM
+840 EWNMPQGTPVM

-941 PFAKMAGSLRAPQR
+941 PFTKMAGSLRAPQR

-1003 TGETTVAGLPS
+1003 TGETTVTGLPS

>member
-1 MRKQLLLMLSLLLY
+1 MLSLLLY

-36 HVIYVGLVDDQGSAV
+36 HVIYVGLTEGSLDNCG
-51 QSFNENTYLGA
+51 QKELPENTYLGA

-72 KVSQKSVSDTKT
+72 KVQKKSLSVALT
-84 IYYFA
+84 INYFP
-89 LRVKGSDTDNGKAIS
+89 LRVKGDTNDEGKAIS
-104 FRLSVPGANTS
+104 FRLLYPGGQLS
-115 YIYND
+115 YVYD

-147 IQPLYYA
+147 IQPLYYG
-154 FTQETVSVKVGEQLN
+154 FTQETVSVKVGEQIN

-179 NANIPELNWNMYDE
+179 NANIPELNWNMYEE
-193 SWRENVN
+193 SENVI

-212 GKYGAVGIFPKLWD
+212 GKYGSVGVFPKLWD
-226 MKNTGDH
+226 MKNTGQYSD
-233 TSINVRVIQPAT
+233 INIRVIQPAT

-274 YTTSPADC
+274 YTTAPADC

-288 KSSDETALL
+288 KSSDETAIL

-311 AGTYTMTLSGENAS
+311 TGTYTMTLSGENAS

-332 IKPVEYINPVGTVKV
+332 IKPVEYITPVGRVKE
-347 IKMYVGE
+347 IKMYIGD

-359 LPSGYKVMPEDAADR
+359 LPSGYKVMPEDATDR
-374 SVRYEV
+374 SVHYEV
-380 NQSYSDQGVYEDGDG
+380 LPSYNQDQEFKYNEILEDKGSEG
-395 AYKYTDIFGNL
+395 IFARKPGRAR
-406 YFNEGDE
+406 
-413 MIALKSGRVRVT
+413 IAIISN
-425 IRSVQNPQASCEY
+425 QNPQATCTY
-438 EVIVKDGPTSITFK
+438 EVIVKDGPTNITFK
-452 QEEMTFLLPIKDT
+452 QEEMTFLMPIKDT
-465 DKSDI
+465 DKWDI

-485 KYDENESYDK
+485 KYEEYESYDIAQSNLDISSLTDAVK
-495 RSTLLYIQ
+495 LY
-503 FVKDVTSDT
+503 
-512 EVITLDYDFTED
+512 YDFKKD
-524 KLSASIV
+524 SLSASV
-531 NAGRGSVGVI
+531 VKVGEGWI
-541 YLSERTVASEEGLKN
+541 DISYSSERTIATEEGLRN
-556 EEVEIMKKFSVV
+556 DEYEISNHFHVTI
-568 VMESLKGFNVD
+568 MESLKGFKVD
-579 NYVEMV
+579 GYVEMV

-611 ITPNSYLPEE
+611 ITPDSYVSEE
-621 WKSMVEIVPTD
+621 WKSIVEIVPTD
-632 ESKLNYTII
+632 ENKLNYTIR
-641 PHSVGRAT
+641 PHSVGRAI
-649 ISVKLDGVEVAT
+649 ISVKLDGVEVAS

-673 AGWKWTSFYAGG
+673 AGWKWTSFYGG
-685 VRWNSPEYELGNV
+685 SVGWNSPEYALGNV

-719 DLNSLGTG
+719 DIYSLETG
-727 TCYKIKVKEEEPG
+727 ECYKIKVKEEEPG
-740 LLDLRIMYT
+740 LLDLRIMYP
-749 GAYEDMQTHR
+749 GGYEDMRPYR

-782 STEDSNANNFNVGDR
+782 STEDANANKFNVGDR
-797 IVSKDDG
+797 IVSKDNG

-810 EKWTGTLIT
+810 EKWTGTLTT

-825 YMYFNAG
+825 YMYFNAA
-832 SENVDMEY
+832 SDTINMELKY
-840 QRESLMPQGTPVM
+840 EWNMPQGTPVM

-965 TSADIASSGIAI
+965 TAADIASSGIAV

-986 MDVADIIVCNAS
+986 MDVADVIVCNAS

-1003 TGETTVAGLPS
+1003 TGETTVTGLPS

>member
-1 MRKQLLLMLSLLLY
+1 MLSLLLY

-36 HVIYVGLVDDQGSAV
+36 HVIYVGLTEGSLDNCG
-51 QSFNENTYLGA
+51 QKELPENTYLGA

-72 KVSQKSVSDTKT
+72 KVQKKSLSVALT
-84 IYYFA
+84 INYFP
-89 LRVKGSDTDNGKAIS
+89 LRVKGDTNDEGKAIS
-104 FRLSVPGANTS
+104 FRLLYPGGQLS
-115 YIYND
+115 YVYD

-147 IQPLYYA
+147 IQPLYYG
-154 FTQETVSVKVGEQLN
+154 FTQETVSVKVGEQIN

-179 NANIPELNWNMYDE
+179 NANIPELNWNINNE
-193 SWRENVN
+193 SERENVN
-200 IEGNKLTAIKST
+200 IVGNKLTAIKST
-212 GKYGAVGIFPKLWD
+212 GKYGSVGVSPKLWD
-226 MKNTGDH
+226 MKNTGQY
-233 TSINVRVIQPAT
+233 SKISVRVIQPAT

-274 YTTSPADC
+274 YTTAPADC

-288 KSSDETALL
+288 KSNDETAIL

-311 AGTYTMTLSGENAS
+311 TGTYTMTLSGENAS

-332 IKPVEYINPVGTVKV
+332 IKPVEYIEMVGSVKT
-347 IKMYVGE
+347 IKMFVGE
-354 NLLDI
+354 NLLNI
-359 LPSGYKVMPEDAADR
+359 LPSGYKVMPEDATDR
-374 SVRYEV
+374 SVHYEV
-380 NQSYSDQGVYEDGDG
+380 NQSFSDQGVYEDGDG
-395 AYKYTDIFGNL
+395 AYKYTDIFGDL

-413 MIALKSGRVRVT
+413 MIALKPGRVRVT
-425 IRSVQNPQASCEY
+425 INSTQNSRAYCEY
-438 EVIVKDGPTSITFK
+438 EVIVKRGPTNITFK
-452 QEEMTFLLPIKDT
+452 QEEMTFLMPIKDT
-465 DKSDI
+465 DKWDI

-485 KYDENESYDK
+485 KYDEYEEYDIAQSDLDIRSYTK
-495 RSTLLYIQ
+495 AVKLYYI
-503 FVKDVTSDT
+503 FEKDS
-512 EVITLDYDFTED
+512 
-524 KLSASIV
+524 LSASIDSIGQ
-531 NAGRGSVGVI
+531 GRINVS
-541 YLSERTVASEEGLKN
+541 YSSERTIATEEGLQN
-556 EEVEIMKKFSVV
+556 DEYYISNHFHVTIL
-568 VMESLKGFNVD
+568 ESLKGFKVD
-579 NYVEMV
+579 EYVGMV

-611 ITPNSYLPEE
+611 ITPDSYVSEE
-621 WKSMVEIVPTD
+621 WKSIVEIVPTD
-632 ESKLNYTII
+632 ENKLNYTIR
-641 PHSVGRAT
+641 PHSVGRAI
-649 ISVKLDGVEVAT
+649 ISVKLDGEEVAS

-673 AGWKWTSFYAGG
+673 AGWKWASLYGG
-685 VRWNSPEYELGNV
+685 DVSWNSPEYELGNV

-719 DLNSLGTG
+719 DINRLESG

-749 GAYEDMQTHR
+749 GAYEDMRTHR

-782 STEDSNANNFNVGDR
+782 STEDTYANNFNVGDR

-810 EKWTGTLIT
+810 EKWTGTLTT

-840 QRESLMPQGTPVM
+840 LREGSMPQGTPVM

-873 MTIVADLGNDY
+873 MTIIADLGNEY

-889 TVGAFVGDE
+889 TVGAFVGEE

-965 TSADIASSGIAI
+965 TAADIASSGIAV

-986 MDVADIIVCNAS
+986 MDVADVIVCNAS

-1003 TGETTVAGLPS
+1003 TGETTVTGLPS

>member
-1 MRKQLLLMLSLLLY
+1 MLSLLLY

-36 HVIYVGLVDDQGSAV
+36 HVIYVGLVDDKGSAV
-51 QSFNENTYLGA
+51 QSFNANTYLGA
-62 FIDGECRGLA
+62 FIDGECRGIA
-72 KVSQKSVSDTKT
+72 EVSQKSISDTKT

-104 FRLSVPGANTS
+104 FRLSIPGTNMS

-120 LQPAADAVTYTN
+120 LKPAANAVTYTN

-138 LSDLFPLKF
+138 LSALYPLTF
-147 IQPLYYA
+147 IQSWVCGY
-154 FTQETVSVKVGEQLN
+154 TQTFVSVKVGEEIN
-169 LLDYITFEPA
+169 LLDYLKFTPE
-179 NANIPELNWNMYDE
+179 NANIPELIWGINRNH
-193 SWRENVN
+193 REYVT
-200 IEGNKLTAIKST
+200 ITGNTLKALKST
-212 GKYGAVGIFPKLWD
+212 KFVGAATVSAKLKD
-226 MKNTGDH
+226 FTFSSENQSLKIT
-233 TSINVRVIQPAT
+233 VIQPAT
-245 SIELRDEYKNGITV
+245 SIELLDEYKNGITV
-259 NLGDTAA
+259 NLGDTSV
-266 LNTVLRSG
+266 LNTVLHKCFNIL
-274 YTTSPADC
+274 PEDC
-282 NEELTW
+282 NEKMWW
-288 KSSDETALL
+288 KSNDETAIR
-297 PMIGSDIGKFNPVK
+297 PMEGNDIGKFEPVK
-311 AGTYTMTLSGENAS
+311 TGTYTMTLGGEKAS

-332 IKPVEYINPVGTVKV
+332 IKPVEYIEMVGSVKT
-347 IKMYVGE
+347 IKMFVGE
-354 NLLDI
+354 NLLNI
-359 LPSGYKVMPEDAADR
+359 LPAGYKVMPEDATDR
-374 SVRYEV
+374 SVKYEV
-380 NQSYSDQGVYEDGDG
+380 NQSFSDQGVYEDGDG
-395 AYKYTDIFGNL
+395 AYKYTDIFGDL

-413 MIALKSGRVRVT
+413 MIALKPGRVRVT
-425 IRSVQNPQASCEY
+425 INSTQNPRAYCEY
-438 EVIVKDGPTSITFK
+438 EVIVKRGPTNITFK
-452 QEEMTFLLPIKDT
+452 QEEMTFLMPRKDT
-465 DKSDI
+465 DKWDI

-485 KYDENESYDK
+485 KYEEYEEYDIAQSDLDILSFTK
-495 RSTLLYIQ
+495 AVNLY
-503 FVKDVTSDT
+503 
-512 EVITLDYDFTED
+512 YDFKND
-524 KLSASIV
+524 ILSASIDSIGQGWIDV
-531 NAGRGSVGVI
+531 S
-541 YLSERTVASEEGLKN
+541 YSSERTIATEEGLQN
-556 EEVEIMKKFSVV
+556 DEYRISNHFNITIL
-568 VMESLKGFNVD
+568 ESLKGFKVD
-579 NYVEMV
+579 GYVEMV

-598 VGAEVDPSRVEVT
+598 VDAEVDPSRVEVT
-611 ITPNSYLPEE
+611 IEDASVPEM
-621 WKSMVEIVPTD
+621 WKSIVEIVPTD
-632 ESKLNYTII
+632 ETMLNYTIK

-649 ISVKLDGVEVAT
+649 ISVKLDGVEIAT
-661 SNVLIGQRYMQK
+661 SYVGIGQRYMQK
-673 AGWKWTSFYAGG
+673 AGWKWTSLYSGG
-685 VRWNSPEYELGNV
+685 VSWNSPEYELGNV

-719 DLNSLGTG
+719 DLNRLEPGE
-727 TCYKIKVKEEEPG
+727 CYKIKVKEEEPG
-740 LLDLRIMYT
+740 LLNLRIYP
-749 GAYEDMQTHR
+749 GGYEDMRPYR

-782 STEDSNANNFNVGDR
+782 STEDANANKFNVGDR
-797 IVSKDDG
+797 IVSKDNG

-810 EKWTGTLIT
+810 EKWTGTLTT

-825 YMYFNAG
+825 YMYFNAA
-832 SENVDMEY
+832 SDTINMELKY
-840 QRESLMPQGTPVM
+840 EWNMPQGTPVM

-965 TSADIASSGIAI
+965 TAADIASSGIAI

-986 MDVADIIVCNAS
+986 MDVADVIVCNAS

-1003 TGETTVAGLPS
+1003 TGKTTVTGLPS

>member
-1 MRKQLLLMLSLLLY
+1 
-15 AVGMAAQQPDWG
+15 MAAQQPDWG

-36 HVIYVGLVDDQGSAV
+36 HVIYVGLVDDKGSAV
-51 QSFNENTYLGA
+51 QSFNANTYLGA
-62 FIDGECRGLA
+62 FIDGECRGIA
-72 KVSQKSVSDTKT
+72 EVSQKSVSDTKT

-104 FRLSVPGANTS
+104 FRLSIPGANMS

-120 LQPAADAVTYTN
+120 LKPAANAVTYTN

-138 LSDLFPLKF
+138 LSALYPLTF
-147 IQPLYYA
+147 IQSWVCGY
-154 FTQETVSVKVGEQLN
+154 TQTFVSVKVGEEIN
-169 LLDYITFEPA
+169 LLDYLKFTPE
-179 NANIPELNWNMYDE
+179 NANIPELIWGINRNH
-193 SWRENVN
+193 REYVT
-200 IEGNKLTAIKST
+200 ITGNTLKALKST
-212 GKYGAVGIFPKLWD
+212 KFVGAATVSAKLKD
-226 MKNTGDH
+226 FTFSSENQSLKIT
-233 TSINVRVIQPAT
+233 VIQPAT
-245 SIELRDEYKNGITV
+245 SIELLDEYKNGITV
-259 NLGDTAA
+259 NLGDTSV
-266 LNTVLRSG
+266 LNTVLHKCFNIL
-274 YTTSPADC
+274 PEDC
-282 NEELTW
+282 NEKMWW
-288 KSSDETALL
+288 KSNDETAIR
-297 PMIGSDIGKFNPVK
+297 PMEGNDIGKFEPVK
-311 AGTYTMTLSGENAS
+311 TGTYTMTLSGENAS

-332 IKPVEYINPVGTVKV
+332 IKPVESIIPVGSVKT
-347 IKMYVGE
+347 IKMFVGE
-354 NLLDI
+354 NLLNI
-359 LPSGYKVMPEDAADR
+359 LPSGYKVMPEDATDR
-374 SVRYEV
+374 SVHYEV
-380 NQSYSDQGVYEDGDG
+380 NQSFSDQGVYEDGDG
-395 AYKYTDIFGNL
+395 AYKYTDIFGDL

-413 MIALKSGRVRVT
+413 MIALKPGRVRVT
-425 IRSVQNPQASCEY
+425 INSTQNSRAYCEY
-438 EVIVKDGPTSITFK
+438 EVIVKRGPTNITFK
-452 QEEMTFLLPIKDT
+452 QEEMTFLMPRKDT
-465 DKSDI
+465 DKWDI

-485 KYDENESYDK
+485 KYDEYEEYDIAQSDLDIRSYTK
-495 RSTLLYIQ
+495 AVKLYYN
-503 FVKDVTSDT
+503 FEKDS
-512 EVITLDYDFTED
+512 
-524 KLSASIV
+524 LSASIDSIGG
-531 NAGRGSVGVI
+531 GRINVS
-541 YLSERTVASEEGLKN
+541 YSSERTIATEEGLQN
-556 EEVEIMKKFSVV
+556 DEYRISNHFNITIL
-568 VMESLKGFNVD
+568 ESLKGFKVD
-579 NYVEMV
+579 GYVDMV

-598 VGAEVDPSRVEVT
+598 VDAEVDPSRVEVT
-611 ITPNSYLPEE
+611 ITPDSYVSEE
-621 WKSMVEIVPTD
+621 WKSIVEIVPTD
-632 ESKLNYTII
+632 ENKLNYTIK

-661 SNVLIGQRYMQK
+661 SFVSIGQRYMQK
-673 AGWKWTSFYAGG
+673 AGWKWTSFYGG
-685 VRWNSPEYELGNV
+685 RVGWNSPEIELGNV

-719 DLNSLGTG
+719 DLNWLETG
-727 TCYKIKVKEEEPG
+727 ECYKIKVKEEEPG

-749 GAYEDMQTHR
+749 GAYEDMRTHR

-782 STEDSNANNFNVGDR
+782 STEDTYANKFNVGDR

-810 EKWTGTLIT
+810 EKWTGTLTT
-819 LHAGLG
+819 LRAGLG
-825 YMYFNAG
+825 YMYFNAA
-832 SENVDMEY
+832 SDTIDMEY
-840 QRESLMPQGTPVM
+840 MREGSMPQGTPVM

-866 SAPFADN
+866 SAPFVDN

-965 TSADIASSGIAI
+965 TAADIASSGIAV

-986 MDVADIIVCNAS
+986 MDVADVIVCNAS

-1003 TGETTVAGLPS
+1003 TGETTVTGLPS

>member
-1 MRKQLLLMLSLLLY
+1 MLSLLLY

-36 HVIYVGLVDDQGSAV
+36 HVIYVGLTEGSLDNCG
-51 QSFNENTYLGA
+51 QKELPENTYLGA

-72 KVSQKSVSDTKT
+72 KVQKKSLSVALT
-84 IYYFA
+84 INYFP
-89 LRVKGSDTDNGKAIS
+89 LRVKGDTNDEGKAIS
-104 FRLSVPGANTS
+104 FRLLYPGGQLS
-115 YIYND
+115 YVYD

-138 LSDLFPLKF
+138 LSALFPLKF
-147 IQPLYYA
+147 IQPLYYS
-154 FTQETVSVKVGEQLN
+154 FTQETVSVKVGEQIN

-179 NANIPELNWNMYDE
+179 NANIPELNWNMYEE
-193 SWRENVN
+193 SENVN

-212 GKYGAVGIFPKLWD
+212 GKYGSVGVFPKLWD
-226 MKNTGDH
+226 MKNTGQYSD
-233 TSINVRVIQPAT
+233 INIRVIQPAT

-266 LNTVLRSG
+266 LNSVLRSG
-274 YTTSPADC
+274 YTTAPADC

-288 KSSDETALL
+288 KSSDETAIL
-297 PMIGSDIGKFNPVK
+297 PMTSESDLGKFNPVK
-311 AGTYTMTLSGENAS
+311 TGTYTMTLSGENAS

-332 IKPVEYINPVGTVKV
+332 IKPVEYINPVGRVKE
-347 IKMYVGE
+347 IKMYIGD
-354 NLLDI
+354 NLLSI
-359 LPSGYKVMPEDAADR
+359 LPSGYKVMPEDATDR
-374 SVRYEV
+374 SVHYEV
-380 NQSYSDQGVYEDGDG
+380 NQSFSDQGVYEDGDG

-413 MIALKSGRVRVT
+413 MIALKPGRVRVT

-438 EVIVKDGPTSITFK
+438 EVIVKRGPTNITFK
-452 QEEMTFLLPIKDT
+452 QEEMTFLMPRKDT
-465 DKSDI
+465 DKWDI

-485 KYDENESYDK
+485 KYEEYEEYDIAQ
-495 RSTLLYIQ
+495 SNLDISSLTDA
-503 FVKDVTSDT
+503 VK
-512 EVITLDYDFTED
+512 LDYDF
-524 KLSASIV
+524 KKNSLSASIV
-531 NAGRGSVGVI
+531 KVGEGWI
-541 YLSERTVASEEGLKN
+541 DITYSSERTIATEEGLKN
-556 EEVEIMKKFSVV
+556 DEYEISNHFHVTI
-568 VMESLKGFNVD
+568 MESLKGFNVD
-579 NYVEMV
+579 GHVDMV
-585 STETRDFVLTPDP
+585 STETHDFVLTPDP

-611 ITPNSYLPEE
+611 ITPNSYVPEE

-632 ESKLNYTII
+632 ESKLNYTIL
-641 PHSVGRAT
+641 PHSVGSAT
-649 ISVKLDGVEVAT
+649 ISVKLDGEEVAT
-661 SNVLIGQRYMQK
+661 SYVSIGQRYMQK

-685 VRWNSPEYELGNV
+685 VSWNSPEYELGNV

-719 DLNSLGTG
+719 DIYGLGTG

-782 STEDSNANNFNVGDR
+782 STEDTYANNFNVGDR
-797 IVSKDDG
+797 IVSKDNG

-810 EKWTGTLIT
+810 EKWTGTLTT

-965 TSADIASSGIAI
+965 TAADIASSGIAI

-1003 TGETTVAGLPS
+1003 TGETTVTGLPS

>member
-1 MRKQLLLMLSLLLY
+1 
-15 AVGMAAQQPDWG
+15 MAAQQPDWG

-36 HVIYVGLVDDQGSAV
+36 HVIYVGLTEGSLDNCG
-51 QSFNENTYLGA
+51 QKELPENTYLGA

-72 KVSQKSVSDTKT
+72 KVQKKSLSVALT
-84 IYYFA
+84 INYFP
-89 LRVKGSDTDNGKAIS
+89 LRVKGDTNDEGKAIS
-104 FRLSVPGANTS
+104 FRLLYPGGQLS
-115 YIYND
+115 YVYD

-147 IQPLYYA
+147 IQPLYYG
-154 FTQETVSVKVGEQLN
+154 FTQETVSVKVGEQIN

-179 NANIPELNWNMYDE
+179 NANIPELNWNMYEE
-193 SWRENVN
+193 SENVI

-212 GKYGAVGIFPKLWD
+212 GKYGSVGVFPKLWD
-226 MKNTGDH
+226 MKNTGQYSD
-233 TSINVRVIQPAT
+233 INIRVIQPAT

-274 YTTSPADC
+274 YTTAPADC

-288 KSSDETALL
+288 KSSDETAIR
-297 PMIGSDIGKFNPVK
+297 PMTSESDLGKFEPVK
-311 AGTYTMTLSGENAS
+311 TGTYTMTLSGENAS

-332 IKPVEYINPVGTVKV
+332 IKPVEYINPVGRVKE
-347 IKMYVGE
+347 IKMYIGD
-354 NLLDI
+354 NLLSI
-359 LPSGYKVMPEDAADR
+359 LPSGYKVMPEDATDR

-380 NQSYSDQGVYEDGDG
+380 LPSYNQDQEFKYNEILEDNGSEG
-395 AYKYTDIFGNL
+395 IFARKPGRAR
-406 YFNEGDE
+406 
-413 MIALKSGRVRVT
+413 IAIISN
-425 IRSVQNPQASCEY
+425 QNPQASCTY
-438 EVIVKDGPTSITFK
+438 EVIVKDGPTNITFK
-452 QEEMTFLLPIKDT
+452 QEEMTFLMPIKDT
-465 DKSDI
+465 DKWDI

-485 KYDENESYDK
+485 KYEEYEEYDIAQSDLDIRSYTK
-495 RSTLLYIQ
+495 AVNLYYN
-503 FVKDVTSDT
+503 FEKDS
-512 EVITLDYDFTED
+512 
-524 KLSASIV
+524 LSASIDSIGG
-531 NAGRGSVGVI
+531 GRINVS
-541 YLSERTVASEEGLKN
+541 YSSERTIATEEGLQN
-556 EEVEIMKKFSVV
+556 DEYNISNHFNITIL
-568 VMESLKGFNVD
+568 ESLKGFKVD
-579 NYVEMV
+579 GYVDMV

-598 VGAEVDPSRVEVT
+598 VDAEVDPSRVEVT
-611 ITPNSYLPEE
+611 IVDASVPEM
-621 WKSMVEIVPTD
+621 WKSIVEIVPTD
-632 ESKLNYTII
+632 ETMLNYTIR

-649 ISVKLDGVEVAT
+649 ISVKLDGEEVAT
-661 SNVLIGQRYMQK
+661 SHVGIGQRYIQK
-673 AGWKWTSFYAGG
+673 AGWKWTSLYSGG
-685 VRWNSPEYELGNV
+685 VSWNSPEYELGDV

-719 DLNSLGTG
+719 DLNRLESG

-740 LLDLRIMYT
+740 LLNLRIYP
-749 GAYEDMQTHR
+749 GGYEDMRPYR

-782 STEDSNANNFNVGDR
+782 STEDANANKFNVGDR
-797 IVSKDDG
+797 IVSKDNG

-810 EKWTGTLIT
+810 EKWTGTLTT

-825 YMYFNAG
+825 YMYFNAA
-832 SENVDMEY
+832 SDTINMELKY
-840 QRESLMPQGTPVM
+840 EWNMSQGTPVM

-965 TSADIASSGIAI
+965 TAADIASSGIAV

-986 MDVADIIVCNAS
+986 MDVADVIVCNAS

-1003 TGETTVAGLPS
+1003 TGETTVTGLPS

>member
-51 QSFNENTYLGA
+51 QSFNDNTYLGA
-62 FIDGECRGLA
+62 FIEGECRGLA
-72 KVSQKSVSDTKT
+72 KVSRYSVSDTQT

-89 LRVKGSDTDNGKAIS
+89 LRVKGTNTDNGKAIS
-104 FRLSVPGANTS
+104 YRLSVGGNHS
-115 YIYND
+115 FVFND
-120 LQPAADAVTYTN
+120 LKPAANAVTYTN
-132 KKTTGT
+132 NGTTGK
-138 LSDLFPLKF
+138 LSALYQLTF
-147 IQPLYYA
+147 IRPGYYSIVQP
-154 FTQETVSVKVGEQLN
+154 EVRVKVGAEFN

-179 NANIPELNWNMYDE
+179 NANIPEMDWTMGQGE
-193 SWRENVN
+193 KENEYAS
-200 IEGNKLTAIKST
+200 IKGNTFKALKST
-212 GKYGAVGIFPKLWD
+212 GKYGSVSVSPNLWG
-226 MKNTGDH
+226 MKPTGQY
-233 TSINVRVIQPAT
+233 TKVSVRVIQPAT

-274 YTTSPADC
+274 YTTAPADC

-288 KSSDETALL
+288 KSSDETAIR
-297 PMIGSDIGKFNPVK
+297 PMTSESDLGKFNPVK

-332 IKPVEYINPVGTVKV
+332 IKPVEN
-347 IKMYVGE
+347 IKMVGSVKTIKMFLGE

-359 LPSGYKVMPEDAADR
+359 LPAGYKVMPEDATDR
-374 SVRYEV
+374 SVHYEV
-380 NQSYSDQGVYEDGDG
+380 NQSFSDQGVYEDGDG
-395 AYKYTDIFGNL
+395 AYKYTDIFGDL

-413 MIALKSGRVRVT
+413 MIALKPGRVRVT
-425 IRSVQNPQASCEY
+425 INSTQNSRAYCEY
-438 EVIVKDGPTSITFK
+438 EVIVKRGPTNITFK
-452 QEEMTFLLPIKDT
+452 QEEMTFLMPIKDT
-465 DKSDI
+465 DKWDI

-485 KYDENESYDK
+485 KYEEYEEYDIAQSDLDIRSYTK
-495 RSTLLYIQ
+495 AVHLY
-503 FVKDVTSDT
+503 
-512 EVITLDYDFTED
+512 YDFEKD
-524 KLSASIV
+524 SLSASIDSIGQ
-531 NAGRGSVGVI
+531 GRINVS
-541 YLSERTVASEEGLKN
+541 YSSERTIATEEGLQN
-556 EEVEIMKKFSVV
+556 DEYRISNDFNITIL
-568 VMESLKGFNVD
+568 ESLKGFKVD
-579 NYVEMV
+579 GYVEMV

-598 VGAEVDPSRVEVT
+598 VDAEVDPSRVEVT
-611 ITPNSYLPEE
+611 ITPYTDVPEE
-621 WKSMVEIVPTD
+621 WKSIVEIVPTD
-632 ESKLNYTII
+632 ETMLNYTIK

-661 SNVLIGQRYMQK
+661 SHVGIGQRYMQK
-673 AGWKWTSFYAGG
+673 AGWKWTSLYSGG
-685 VRWNSPEYELGNV
+685 VSWNSPEYELGDV

-719 DLNSLGTG
+719 DLNRLEPGE
-727 TCYKIKVKEEEPG
+727 CYKIKVKEEEPG
-740 LLDLRIMYT
+740 LLNLRIYP
-749 GAYEDMQTHR
+749 GGYEDMRPYR

-782 STEDSNANNFNVGDR
+782 STEDANANKFNVGDR
-797 IVSKDDG
+797 IVSKDNG

-810 EKWTGTLIT
+810 EKWTGTLTT

-825 YMYFNAG
+825 YMYFNAA
-832 SENVDMEY
+832 SDTINMELKY
-840 QRESLMPQGTPVM
+840 EWNMPQGTPVM

-965 TSADIASSGIAI
+965 TAADIASSGIAV

-986 MDVADIIVCNAS
+986 MDVADVIVCNAS

-1003 TGETTVAGLPS
+1003 TGETTITGLPS

>member
-1 MRKQLLLMLSLLLY
+1 MLSLLLY

-36 HVIYVGLVDDQGSAV
+36 HVIYVGLVDDKGSAV
-51 QSFNENTYLGA
+51 QSFDANTYLGA
-62 FIDGECRGLA
+62 FIDGECRGIA
-72 KVSQKSVSDTKT
+72 EVSQKSVSDTKT

-104 FRLSVPGANTS
+104 FRLSIPGANMS

-120 LQPAADAVTYTN
+120 LKPAANAVTYTN

-147 IQPLYYA
+147 IQPLYYG
-154 FTQETVSVKVGEQLN
+154 FTQETVSVKVGEQIN

-179 NANIPELNWNMYDE
+179 NANIPELNWNMYEE
-193 SWRENVN
+193 SENVI

-212 GKYGAVGIFPKLWD
+212 GKYGSVGVFPKLWD
-226 MKNTGDH
+226 MKNTGQYSD
-233 TSINVRVIQPAT
+233 INIRVIQPAT

-274 YTTSPADC
+274 YTTAPADC

-288 KSSDETALL
+288 KSNDETALL

-311 AGTYTMTLSGENAS
+311 TGTYTMTLSGENAS

-332 IKPVEYINPVGTVKV
+332 IKPVEYITPVGRVKE
-347 IKMYVGE
+347 IKMYIGD

-359 LPSGYKVMPEDAADR
+359 LPSGYKVMPEDATDR

-380 NQSYSDQGVYEDGDG
+380 LPSYNQDQEFKYNEILEDNGSEG
-395 AYKYTDIFGNL
+395 IFARKPGRAR
-406 YFNEGDE
+406 
-413 MIALKSGRVRVT
+413 IAIISN
-425 IRSVQNPQASCEY
+425 QNPQATCTY
-438 EVIVKDGPTSITFK
+438 EVIVKDGPTNITFK
-452 QEEMTFLLPIKDT
+452 QEEMTFLMPRKDT
-465 DKSDI
+465 DKWNI

-485 KYDENESYDK
+485 KYEEYESYDIAQSNLDISSLTDAVK
-495 RSTLLYIQ
+495 LY
-503 FVKDVTSDT
+503 
-512 EVITLDYDFTED
+512 YDFKKD
-524 KLSASIV
+524 SLSASV
-531 NAGRGSVGVI
+531 VKVGEGWI
-541 YLSERTVASEEGLKN
+541 DISYSSERTIATEEGLQN
-556 EEVEIMKKFSVV
+556 DEYEISNHFHVTI
-568 VMESLKGFNVD
+568 MESLKGFNVD
-579 NYVEMV
+579 GYVEMV

-611 ITPNSYLPEE
+611 ITPDSYVSEE
-621 WKSMVEIVPTD
+621 WKSIVEIVPTD
-632 ESKLNYTII
+632 ETMLNYTIK

-661 SNVLIGQRYMQK
+661 SYVSIGQRYMQK
-673 AGWKWTSFYAGG
+673 AGWKWASLYGG
-685 VRWNSPEYELGNV
+685 DVSWNSPEYELGNV

-719 DLNSLGTG
+719 DINRLESG

-749 GAYEDMQTHR
+749 GAYEDMRTHR

-782 STEDSNANNFNVGDR
+782 STEDAYANKFNVGDR
-797 IVSKDDG
+797 IVSKDNG

-810 EKWTGTLIT
+810 EKWTGTLTT

-965 TSADIASSGIAI
+965 TAADIASSGIAV

-986 MDVADIIVCNAS
+986 MDVADVIVCNAS

>member
-36 HVIYVGLVDDQGSAV
+36 HVIYVGLTEGSLDNCG
-51 QSFNENTYLGA
+51 QKELPENTYLGA

-72 KVSQKSVSDTKT
+72 KVQKKSLSVALT
-84 IYYFA
+84 INYFP
-89 LRVKGSDTDNGKAIS
+89 LRVKGDTNDEGKAIS
-104 FRLSVPGANTS
+104 FRLLYPGGQLS
-115 YIYND
+115 YVYD

-147 IQPLYYA
+147 IQPLYYG
-154 FTQETVSVKVGEQLN
+154 FTQETVSVKVGEQIN

-179 NANIPELNWNMYDE
+179 NANIPELNWNMYEE
-193 SWRENVN
+193 SENVI

-212 GKYGAVGIFPKLWD
+212 GKYGSVGVFPKLWD
-226 MKNTGDH
+226 MKNTGQYSD
-233 TSINVRVIQPAT
+233 INIRVIQPAT

-332 IKPVEYINPVGTVKV
+332 IKPVEYINPVGTVKE
-347 IKMYVGE
+347 IKMFVGE

-374 SVRYEV
+374 SVHYEV

-413 MIALKSGRVRVT
+413 MIALKPGRVRVT

-485 KYDENESYDK
+485 KFDENESYDK
-495 RSTLLYIQ
+495 QRTYLLMELSGYG
-503 FVKDVTSDT
+503 DT
-512 EVITLDYDFTED
+512 KPITLNYDFMED

-531 NAGRGSVGVI
+531 NAGRGTVHVL
-541 YLSERTVASEEGLKN
+541 YVSERTVASEEGLKN
-556 EEVEIMKKFSVV
+556 EEVEIMKEFSVV
-568 VMESLKGFNVD
+568 VMESLKGFKVD
-579 NYVEMV
+579 GYVDMV

-611 ITPNSYLPEE
+611 ITPDSYVSEE

-632 ESKLNYTII
+632 ETMLNYTIK

-661 SNVLIGQRYMQK
+661 SHVGIGQRYMQK
-673 AGWKWTSFYAGG
+673 AGWKWASLYGGG

-719 DLNSLGTG
+719 DIYSLETG

-749 GAYEDMQTHR
+749 GAYEDMRTHR

-782 STEDSNANNFNVGDR
+782 STEDTYANKFNVGDR
-797 IVSKDDG
+797 IVSKDNG

-810 EKWTGTLIT
+810 EKWTGTLTT

-825 YMYFNAG
+825 YMYFNAA

-840 QRESLMPQGTPVM
+840 QREGSMPQGTPVM

-965 TSADIASSGIAI
+965 TAADIASSGIAV

-986 MDVADIIVCNAS
+986 MDVADVIVCNAS

>member
-1 MRKQLLLMLSLLLY
+1 M
-15 AVGMAAQQPDWG
+15 
-27 YNPNAYPDE
+27 
-36 HVIYVGLVDDQGSAV
+36 
-51 QSFNENTYLGA
+51 
-62 FIDGECRGLA
+62 
-72 KVSQKSVSDTKT
+72 
-84 IYYFA
+84 
-89 LRVKGSDTDNGKAIS
+89 
-104 FRLSVPGANTS
+104 S

-120 LQPAADAVTYTN
+120 LKPAANAVTYTN

-138 LSDLFPLKF
+138 LSALYPLTF
-147 IQPLYYA
+147 IQSWVCGY
-154 FTQETVSVKVGEQLN
+154 TQTFVSVKVGEEIN
-169 LLDYITFEPA
+169 LLDYLKFTPE
-179 NANIPELNWNMYDE
+179 NANIPELIWGINRNH
-193 SWRENVN
+193 REYVT
-200 IEGNKLTAIKST
+200 ITGNTLKALKST
-212 GKYGAVGIFPKLWD
+212 KFVGAATVSAKLKD
-226 MKNTGDH
+226 FTFSSENQSLKIT
-233 TSINVRVIQPAT
+233 VIQPAT
-245 SIELRDEYKNGITV
+245 SIELLDEYKNGITV
-259 NLGDTAA
+259 NLGDTSV
-266 LNTVLRSG
+266 LNTVLHKCFNIL
-274 YTTSPADC
+274 PEDC
-282 NEELTW
+282 NEKMWW
-288 KSSDETALL
+288 KSNDETAIR
-297 PMIGSDIGKFNPVK
+297 PMEGNDIGKFEPVK
-311 AGTYTMTLSGENAS
+311 TGTYTMTLGGEKAS

-332 IKPVEYINPVGTVKV
+332 IKPVEYINPVGRVKE
-347 IKMYVGE
+347 IKMYIGD

-359 LPSGYKVMPEDAADR
+359 LPSGYKVMPEDATDR

-380 NQSYSDQGVYEDGDG
+380 LPSYNQDQEFKYNEILEDKGPEG
-395 AYKYTDIFGNL
+395 IFARKPGRAR
-406 YFNEGDE
+406 
-413 MIALKSGRVRVT
+413 IAIISN
-425 IRSVQNPQASCEY
+425 QNPQATCTY
-438 EVIVKDGPTSITFK
+438 EVIVKDGPTNITFK
-452 QEEMTFLLPIKDT
+452 QEEMTFLMPIKDT
-465 DKSDI
+465 DKWDI

-485 KYDENESYDK
+485 KYEEYESYDIAQSNLDISSLTDAVK
-495 RSTLLYIQ
+495 LY
-503 FVKDVTSDT
+503 
-512 EVITLDYDFTED
+512 YDFKKD
-524 KLSASIV
+524 SLSASV
-531 NAGRGSVGVI
+531 VKVGEGWI
-541 YLSERTVASEEGLKN
+541 DISYSSERTIATEEGLRN
-556 EEVEIMKKFSVV
+556 DEYEISNHFHVTI
-568 VMESLKGFNVD
+568 MESLKGFKVD
-579 NYVEMV
+579 GYVEMV

-611 ITPNSYLPEE
+611 ITPDSYVSEE
-621 WKSMVEIVPTD
+621 WKSIVEIVPTD
-632 ESKLNYTII
+632 ETMLNYTIR
-641 PHSVGRAT
+641 PHSVGRAI

-673 AGWKWTSFYAGG
+673 AGWKWASLYGG
-685 VRWNSPEYELGNV
+685 DVSWNSPEYELGNV

-719 DLNSLGTG
+719 DINRLESG

-749 GAYEDMQTHR
+749 GAYEDMRTHR

-782 STEDSNANNFNVGDR
+782 STEDTYAANKFNVGDR

-810 EKWTGTLIT
+810 EKWTGTLTT
-819 LHAGLG
+819 LRAGLG

-840 QRESLMPQGTPVM
+840 LREGSMPQGTPVM

-873 MTIVADLGNDY
+873 MTIIADLGNDY

-965 TSADIASSGIAI
+965 TAADIASSGIAV

-986 MDVADIIVCNAS
+986 MDVADVIVCNAS

-1003 TGETTVAGLPS
+1003 TGETTVTGLPS

>member
-1 MRKQLLLMLSLLLY
+1 MLSLLLY

-36 HVIYVGLVDDQGSAV
+36 HVIYVGLTEGSLDNCG
-51 QSFNENTYLGA
+51 QKELPENTYLGA

-72 KVSQKSVSDTKT
+72 KVQKKSLSVALT
-84 IYYFA
+84 INYFP
-89 LRVKGSDTDNGKAIS
+89 LRVKGDTNDEGKAIS
-104 FRLSVPGANTS
+104 FRLLYPGGQLS
-115 YIYND
+115 YVYD

-147 IQPLYYA
+147 IQPLYYG
-154 FTQETVSVKVGEQLN
+154 FTQETVSVKVGEQIN

-179 NANIPELNWNMYDE
+179 NANIPELNWNMYEE
-193 SWRENVN
+193 SENVI

-212 GKYGAVGIFPKLWD
+212 GKYGSVGVFPKLWD
-226 MKNTGDH
+226 MKNTGQYSD
-233 TSINVRVIQPAT
+233 INIRVIQPAT

-274 YTTSPADC
+274 YTTAPADC

-288 KSSDETALL
+288 KSSDETAIR
-297 PMIGSDIGKFNPVK
+297 PMEGNDIGKFEPVK
-311 AGTYTMTLSGENAS
+311 TGTYTMTLSGENAS

-332 IKPVEYINPVGTVKV
+332 IKPVEYINPVGRVKE
-347 IKMYVGE
+347 IKMYIGD
-354 NLLDI
+354 NLLSI
-359 LPSGYKVMPEDAADR
+359 LPSGYKVMPEDATDR

-380 NQSYSDQGVYEDGDG
+380 LPSYNQDQEFKYNEILEDNGSEG
-395 AYKYTDIFGNL
+395 IFARKPGRAR
-406 YFNEGDE
+406 
-413 MIALKSGRVRVT
+413 IAIISN
-425 IRSVQNPQASCEY
+425 QNPQASCTY
-438 EVIVKDGPTSITFK
+438 EVIVKDGPTNITFK
-452 QEEMTFLLPIKDT
+452 QEEMTFLMPIKDT
-465 DKSDI
+465 DKWDI

-485 KYDENESYDK
+485 KYEEYESYDIAQSNLDISSLTDAVK
-495 RSTLLYIQ
+495 LY
-503 FVKDVTSDT
+503 
-512 EVITLDYDFTED
+512 YDFKKD
-524 KLSASIV
+524 SLSASV
-531 NAGRGSVGVI
+531 VKVGEGWI
-541 YLSERTVASEEGLKN
+541 DISYSSERTIATEEGLRN
-556 EEVEIMKKFSVV
+556 DEYEISNHFHVTI
-568 VMESLKGFNVD
+568 MESLKGFKVD
-579 NYVEMV
+579 GFVDMV

-611 ITPNSYLPEE
+611 ITPDSYVSEE
-621 WKSMVEIVPTD
+621 WKSIVEIVPTD
-632 ESKLNYTII
+632 ENKLNYTIR
-641 PHSVGRAT
+641 PHSVGRAI
-649 ISVKLDGVEVAT
+649 ISVKLDGVEVAS

-673 AGWKWTSFYAGG
+673 AGWKWASLYGG
-685 VRWNSPEYELGNV
+685 DVRWNSPEYELGNV

-719 DLNSLGTG
+719 DINRLESG

-749 GAYEDMQTHR
+749 GAYEDMRTHR

-782 STEDSNANNFNVGDR
+782 VKEENRNVFNVGDR
-797 IVSKDDG
+797 IVSKDNG

-810 EKWTGTLIT
+810 EKWTGTLTT

-840 QRESLMPQGTPVM
+840 LREGSMPQGTPVM

-873 MTIVADLGNDY
+873 MTIVADLGNGY

-965 TSADIASSGIAI
+965 TAADIASSGIAI

-986 MDVADIIVCNAS
+986 MDVADVIVCNAS

-1003 TGETTVAGLPS
+1003 TGKTTVTGLPS

>member
-1 MRKQLLLMLSLLLY
+1 MLSLLLY

-36 HVIYVGLVDDQGSAV
+36 HVIYVGLTEGSLDNCG
-51 QSFNENTYLGA
+51 QKELPENTYLGA

-72 KVSQKSVSDTKT
+72 KVQKKSLSVALT
-84 IYYFA
+84 INYFP
-89 LRVKGSDTDNGKAIS
+89 LRVKGDTNDEGKAIS
-104 FRLSVPGANTS
+104 FRLLYSGGQLS
-115 YIYND
+115 YVYD

-147 IQPLYYA
+147 IQPLYYG
-154 FTQETVSVKVGEQLN
+154 FTQETVSVKVGEQIN

-179 NANIPELNWNMYDE
+179 NANIPELNWNMYEE
-193 SWRENVN
+193 SENVI

-212 GKYGAVGIFPKLWD
+212 GKYGSVGVFPKLWD
-226 MKNTGDH
+226 MKNTGQYSD
-233 TSINVRVIQPAT
+233 INIRVIQPAT

-274 YTTSPADC
+274 YTTAPADC

-288 KSSDETALL
+288 KSSDETAIR
-297 PMIGSDIGKFNPVK
+297 PMEGNDIGKFNPVK
-311 AGTYTMTLSGENAS
+311 TGTYTMTLSGENAS

-332 IKPVEYINPVGTVKV
+332 IKPVEYINPVGRVKE
-347 IKMYVGE
+347 IKMYIGD
-354 NLLDI
+354 NLLSI
-359 LPSGYKVMPEDAADR
+359 LPSGYKVMPEDATDR

-380 NQSYSDQGVYEDGDG
+380 LPSYNQDQEFKYNEILEDNGSEG
-395 AYKYTDIFGNL
+395 IFARKPGRAR
-406 YFNEGDE
+406 
-413 MIALKSGRVRVT
+413 IAIISN
-425 IRSVQNPQASCEY
+425 QNPQASCTY
-438 EVIVKDGPTSITFK
+438 EVIVKDGPTNITFK
-452 QEEMTFLLPIKDT
+452 QEEMTFLMPIKDT
-465 DKSDI
+465 DKWDI

-485 KYDENESYDK
+485 KYEEYESYDIAQ
-495 RSTLLYIQ
+495 SNLDISSLTDA
-503 FVKDVTSDT
+503 VKLS
-512 EVITLDYDFTED
+512 YDFKKD
-524 KLSASIV
+524 SLSASV
-531 NAGRGSVGVI
+531 VKVGEGWI
-541 YLSERTVASEEGLKN
+541 DISYSSERTIATEEGLQN
-556 EEVEIMKKFSVV
+556 DEYYISNHFHVTIL
-568 VMESLKGFNVD
+568 ESLKGFKVD
-579 NYVEMV
+579 GYVDMV

-611 ITPNSYLPEE
+611 ITPDSYVSEE
-621 WKSMVEIVPTD
+621 WKSIVEIVPTD
-632 ESKLNYTII
+632 ENKLNYTIR
-641 PHSVGRAT
+641 PHSVGRAI
-649 ISVKLDGVEVAT
+649 ISVKLDGVEVAS

-673 AGWKWTSFYAGG
+673 AGWKWASLYGG
-685 VRWNSPEYELGNV
+685 DVSWNSPEYELGNV

-719 DLNSLGTG
+719 DINRLESG

-749 GAYEDMQTHR
+749 GAYEDMRTHR

-782 STEDSNANNFNVGDR
+782 STEDTYANNFNVGDR
-797 IVSKDDG
+797 IVSKDNG

-810 EKWTGTLIT
+810 EKWTGTLTT

-840 QRESLMPQGTPVM
+840 LREGRMPQGTPVM

-965 TSADIASSGIAI
+965 TAADIASSGIAV

-986 MDVADIIVCNAS
+986 MDVADVIVCNAS

>member
-1 MRKQLLLMLSLLLY
+1 MLSLLLY

-36 HVIYVGLVDDQGSAV
+36 HVIYVGLVDDQGNAV
-51 QSFNENTYLGA
+51 QSFNDNTYLGA
-62 FIDGECRGLA
+62 FIEGECRGLA
-72 KVSQKSVSDTKT
+72 KVSQKSVSDTQT

-89 LRVKGSDTDNGKAIS
+89 LRVKGTNTDNGKAIS
-104 FRLSVPGANTS
+104 YRLSVGGNQS
-115 YIYND
+115 FVFND
-120 LQPAADAVTYTN
+120 LKPAANAVTYTN
-132 KKTTGT
+132 NGTTGK
-138 LSDLFPLKF
+138 LSALYQLTF
-147 IQPLYYA
+147 IRPGYYSIVQP
-154 FTQETVSVKVGEQLN
+154 EVSVKVGAEFN
-169 LLDYITFEPA
+169 LLDHITFEPA
-179 NANIPELNWNMYDE
+179 NANIPEMNWTMGQGE
-193 SWRENVN
+193 KENEYAS
-200 IEGNKLTAIKST
+200 IKGNTFKALKST
-212 GKYGAVGIFPKLWD
+212 GKYGWVNVSPNLLG
-226 MKNTGDH
+226 MKPTGQY
-233 TSINVRVIQPAT
+233 TKVSVRIIQPAT

-274 YTTSPADC
+274 YTTAPADC

-288 KSSDETALL
+288 KSSDETAIR
-297 PMIGSDIGKFNPVK
+297 PMTSESDLGKFNPVK

-332 IKPVEYINPVGTVKV
+332 VKPVEYINPVGRVKE
-347 IKMYVGE
+347 IKMYIGD

-359 LPSGYKVMPEDAADR
+359 LPSGYKVMPEDATDR

-380 NQSYSDQGVYEDGDG
+380 LPSYNQDQEFKYNEILEDKGSEG
-395 AYKYTDIFGNL
+395 IFARKPGRAR
-406 YFNEGDE
+406 
-413 MIALKSGRVRVT
+413 IAIISN
-425 IRSVQNPQASCEY
+425 QNPQASCTY
-438 EVIVKDGPTSITFK
+438 EVIVKDGPTNITFK
-452 QEEMTFLLPIKDT
+452 QEEMTFLMPIKDT
-465 DKSDI
+465 DKWDI

-485 KYDENESYDK
+485 KYEEYESYDIAQ
-495 RSTLLYIQ
+495 SNLDISSLTDA
-503 FVKDVTSDT
+503 VKLS
-512 EVITLDYDFTED
+512 YDFKKD
-524 KLSASIV
+524 SLSASV
-531 NAGRGSVGVI
+531 VKVGEGWI
-541 YLSERTVASEEGLKN
+541 DISYSSERTIATEEGLQN
-556 EEVEIMKKFSVV
+556 DEYYISNHFHVTIL
-568 VMESLKGFNVD
+568 ESLKGFKVD
-579 NYVEMV
+579 GYVDMV

-611 ITPNSYLPEE
+611 ITPDTYVSEE

-632 ESKLNYTII
+632 ETMLNYTIK

-649 ISVKLDGVEVAT
+649 ISVKLDGEEVAT
-661 SNVLIGQRYMQK
+661 SYVSIGQRYMQK

-685 VRWNSPEYELGNV
+685 VSWNSPEYELGDV

-719 DLNSLGTG
+719 DINRLESG

-749 GAYEDMQTHR
+749 GAYEDMRTHR

-782 STEDSNANNFNVGDR
+782 STEDTYANKFNVGDR
-797 IVSKDDG
+797 IVSKDNG

-810 EKWTGTLIT
+810 EKWTGTLTT

-840 QRESLMPQGTPVM
+840 LREGSMPQGTPVM

-873 MTIVADLGNDY
+873 MTIVADLGNEY

-965 TSADIASSGIAI
+965 TAADIASSGIAV

-986 MDVADIIVCNAS
+986 MDVADVIVCNAS

>member
-1 MRKQLLLMLSLLLY
+1 
-15 AVGMAAQQPDWG
+15 MAAQQPDWG

-36 HVIYVGLVDDQGSAV
+36 HVIYVGLTEGSLDNCG
-51 QSFNENTYLGA
+51 QKELPENTYLGA

-72 KVSQKSVSDTKT
+72 KVQKKSLSVALT
-84 IYYFA
+84 INYFP
-89 LRVKGSDTDNGKAIS
+89 LRVKGDTNDEGKAIS
-104 FRLSVPGANTS
+104 FRLLYPGGQLS
-115 YIYND
+115 YVYD

-147 IQPLYYA
+147 IQPLYYG
-154 FTQETVSVKVGEQLN
+154 FTQETVSVKVGEQIN

-179 NANIPELNWNMYDE
+179 NANIPELNWNMYEE
-193 SWRENVN
+193 SENVI

-212 GKYGAVGIFPKLWD
+212 GKYGSVGVFPKLWD
-226 MKNTGDH
+226 MKNTGQYSD
-233 TSINVRVIQPAT
+233 INIRVIQPAT

-274 YTTSPADC
+274 YTTAPADC

-288 KSSDETALL
+288 KSSDETAIR
-297 PMIGSDIGKFNPVK
+297 PMEGNDIGKFEPVK
-311 AGTYTMTLSGENAS
+311 TGTYTMTLSGENAS

-332 IKPVEYINPVGTVKV
+332 IKPVEYITPVGRVKE
-347 IKMYVGE
+347 IKMYIGD

-359 LPSGYKVMPEDAADR
+359 LPSGYKVMPEDATDR

-380 NQSYSDQGVYEDGDG
+380 LPSYNQDQEFKYNEILEDNGSEG
-395 AYKYTDIFGNL
+395 IFARKPGRAR
-406 YFNEGDE
+406 
-413 MIALKSGRVRVT
+413 IAIISN
-425 IRSVQNPQASCEY
+425 QNPQASCTY
-438 EVIVKDGPTSITFK
+438 EVIVKDGPTNITFK
-452 QEEMTFLLPIKDT
+452 QEEMTFLMPIKDT
-465 DKSDI
+465 DKWDI

-485 KYDENESYDK
+485 KYEEYESYDIAQSNLDISSLTDAVK
-495 RSTLLYIQ
+495 LY
-503 FVKDVTSDT
+503 
-512 EVITLDYDFTED
+512 YDFKKD
-524 KLSASIV
+524 SLSASV
-531 NAGRGSVGVI
+531 VKVGEGWI
-541 YLSERTVASEEGLKN
+541 DISYSSERTIATEEGLRN
-556 EEVEIMKKFSVV
+556 DEYEISNHFHVTIL
-568 VMESLKGFNVD
+568 ESLKGFNVD
-579 NYVEMV
+579 GYVDMV

-611 ITPNSYLPEE
+611 ITPDSYVSEE
-621 WKSMVEIVPTD
+621 WKSIVEIVPTD
-632 ESKLNYTII
+632 ENKLNYTIR

-661 SNVLIGQRYMQK
+661 SHVGIGQRYMQK
-673 AGWKWTSFYAGG
+673 AGWKWASLYGGG
-685 VRWNSPEYELGNV
+685 VRWNSPEDELGNV

-719 DLNSLGTG
+719 DIYSLETG

-749 GAYEDMQTHR
+749 GAYEDMRTHR

-782 STEDSNANNFNVGDR
+782 STEDAYANKFNVGDR
-797 IVSKDDG
+797 IVSKDNG

-810 EKWTGTLIT
+810 EKWTGTLTT
-819 LHAGLG
+819 LRAGLG
-825 YMYFNAG
+825 YMYFNAA
-832 SENVDMEY
+832 SDTIDMEY
-840 QRESLMPQGTPVM
+840 LHEGSMPQGTPVM

-965 TSADIASSGIAI
+965 TAADIASSGIAV

-986 MDVADIIVCNAS
+986 MDVADVIVCNAS

>member
-1 MRKQLLLMLSLLLY
+1 MLSLLLY

-36 HVIYVGLVDDQGSAV
+36 HVIYVGLTEGSLDNCG
-51 QSFNENTYLGA
+51 QKELPENTYLGA

-72 KVSQKSVSDTKT
+72 KVQKKSLSVALT
-84 IYYFA
+84 INYFP
-89 LRVKGSDTDNGKAIS
+89 LRVKGDTNDEGKAIS
-104 FRLSVPGANTS
+104 FRLLYPGGQLS
-115 YIYND
+115 YVYD

-147 IQPLYYA
+147 IQPLYYG
-154 FTQETVSVKVGEQLN
+154 FTQETVSVKVGEQIN

-179 NANIPELNWNMYDE
+179 NANIPELNWNMYEE
-193 SWRENVN
+193 SENVI

-212 GKYGAVGIFPKLWD
+212 GKYGSVGVFPKLWD
-226 MKNTGDH
+226 MKNTGQYSD
-233 TSINVRVIQPAT
+233 INIRVIQPAT

-274 YTTSPADC
+274 YTTAPADC

-288 KSSDETALL
+288 KSSDETAIL

-332 IKPVEYINPVGTVKV
+332 IKPVEK
-347 IKMYVGE
+347 IKMVGSVKTIKMFLGE

-359 LPSGYKVMPEDAADR
+359 LPAGYKVMPEDATDR
-374 SVRYEV
+374 SVHYEV
-380 NQSYSDQGVYEDGDG
+380 NQGYYQGVHEDVDG
-395 AYKYTDIFGNL
+395 TYKYTDIFGDE

-413 MIALKSGRVRVT
+413 MIALKPGRVRVT

-438 EVIVKDGPTSITFK
+438 EVIVKRGPTNITFK
-452 QEEMTFLLPIKDT
+452 QEEMTFLMPRKDT
-465 DKSDI
+465 DKWDI

-485 KYDENESYDK
+485 KYDEYEEYDIAQ
-495 RSTLLYIQ
+495 SDLYIRSYTKA
-503 FVKDVTSDT
+503 VH
-512 EVITLDYDFTED
+512 LYYDFKND
-524 KLSASIV
+524 ILSALIDSIGQGWIDV
-531 NAGRGSVGVI
+531 S
-541 YLSERTVASEEGLKN
+541 YSSERTIATEEGLQN
-556 EEVEIMKKFSVV
+556 DEYRISNHFNITIL
-568 VMESLKGFNVD
+568 ESLKGFKVD
-579 NYVEMV
+579 GYVEMV

-598 VGAEVDPSRVEVT
+598 VDAEVDPSRVEVT
-611 ITPNSYLPEE
+611 ITPYTDVPEE
-621 WKSMVEIVPTD
+621 WKSIVEIVPTD
-632 ESKLNYTII
+632 ETMLNYTIK

-661 SNVLIGQRYMQK
+661 SHVGIGQRYMQK
-673 AGWKWTSFYAGG
+673 AGWKWTSLYSGG
-685 VRWNSPEYELGNV
+685 VSWNSPEYELGNV

-719 DLNSLGTG
+719 DLNRLEPGE
-727 TCYKIKVKEEEPG
+727 CYKIKVKEEEPG
-740 LLDLRIMYT
+740 LLNLRIYP
-749 GAYEDMQTHR
+749 GGYEDMRPYR

-782 STEDSNANNFNVGDR
+782 STEDANANKFNVGDR
-797 IVSKDDG
+797 IVSKDNG

-810 EKWTGTLIT
+810 EKWTGTLTT

-825 YMYFNAG
+825 YMYFNAA
-832 SENVDMEY
+832 SDTINMELKY
-840 QRESLMPQGTPVM
+840 EWNMPQGTPVM

-965 TSADIASSGIAI
+965 TAADIASSGIAV

-986 MDVADIIVCNAS
+986 MDVADVIVCNAS

-1003 TGETTVAGLPS
+1003 TGETTVTGLPS

>member
-1 MRKQLLLMLSLLLY
+1 
-15 AVGMAAQQPDWG
+15 MAAQQPDWG

-36 HVIYVGLVDDQGSAV
+36 HVIYVGLTEGSLDNCG
-51 QSFNENTYLGA
+51 QKELPENTYLGA

-72 KVSQKSVSDTKT
+72 KVQKKSLSVALT
-84 IYYFA
+84 INYFP
-89 LRVKGSDTDNGKAIS
+89 LRVKGDTNDEGKAIS
-104 FRLSVPGANTS
+104 FRLLYPGGQLS
-115 YIYND
+115 YVYD

-147 IQPLYYA
+147 IQPLYYG
-154 FTQETVSVKVGEQLN
+154 FTQETVSVKVGEQIN

-179 NANIPELNWNMYDE
+179 NANIPELNWNMYEE
-193 SWRENVN
+193 SEYVN

-212 GKYGAVGIFPKLWD
+212 GKYGSVGVFPKLWD
-226 MKNTGDH
+226 MKNTGQYSD
-233 TSINVRVIQPAT
+233 INIRVIQPAT

-274 YTTSPADC
+274 YTTAPADC

-288 KSSDETALL
+288 KSSDETAIL

-311 AGTYTMTLSGENAS
+311 TGTYTMTLSGENAS

-332 IKPVEYINPVGTVKV
+332 IKPVEYINPVGRVKE
-347 IKMYVGE
+347 IKMYIGD
-354 NLLDI
+354 NLLSI
-359 LPSGYKVMPEDAADR
+359 LPSGYKVMPEDATDR

-380 NQSYSDQGVYEDGDG
+380 LPSYNQDQEFKYNEILEDNGSEG
-395 AYKYTDIFGNL
+395 IFARKPGRAR
-406 YFNEGDE
+406 
-413 MIALKSGRVRVT
+413 IAIISN
-425 IRSVQNPQASCEY
+425 QNPQASCTY
-438 EVIVKDGPTSITFK
+438 EVIVKDGPTNITFK
-452 QEEMTFLLPIKDT
+452 QDEMTFLMPIKDT
-465 DKSDI
+465 DKWDI

-485 KYDENESYDK
+485 KYEEYESYDIAQSNLDISSLTDAVK
-495 RSTLLYIQ
+495 LY
-503 FVKDVTSDT
+503 
-512 EVITLDYDFTED
+512 YDFKKD
-524 KLSASIV
+524 SLSASV
-531 NAGRGSVGVI
+531 VKVGEGWI
-541 YLSERTVASEEGLKN
+541 DISYSSERTIATEEGLRN
-556 EEVEIMKKFSVV
+556 DEYEISNHFHVTI
-568 VMESLKGFNVD
+568 MESLKGFKVD
-579 NYVEMV
+579 EYVEMV

-611 ITPNSYLPEE
+611 ITPDSYVPEE
-621 WKSMVEIVPTD
+621 WKSIVEIVPTD
-632 ESKLNYTII
+632 DTMLNYTIR
-641 PHSVGRAT
+641 PHGVGRAT
-649 ISVKLDGVEVAT
+649 ISVKLDGVEVAS

-685 VRWNSPEYELGNV
+685 VSWNSPEIELGNV

-706 ALLHNDPEYGYFG
+706 ALLYNDPEYGYFG
-719 DLNSLGTG
+719 DINRLESG

-749 GAYEDMQTHR
+749 GAYEDMRTHR

-782 STEDSNANNFNVGDR
+782 STEDAYANKFNVGDR

-810 EKWTGTLIT
+810 EKWTGTLTT

-825 YMYFNAG
+825 YMYFNAA
-832 SENVDMEY
+832 SDTIDMEY
-840 QRESLMPQGTPVM
+840 LHEGSMPQGTPVM

-889 TVGAFVGDE
+889 TVGAFVGEE

-906 DGKCFITVHADKGET
+906 EGKCFITVHADKGET
-921 ISFKLHDA
+921 ISFKLYDA
-929 VSGEMRTINEQM
+929 VSGEMRTINEQL

-965 TSADIASSGIAI
+965 TAADIASSGIAI

-986 MDVADIIVCNAS
+986 MDVADVIVCNAS

-1003 TGETTVAGLPS
+1003 TGETTVTGLPS